1 MRIQN
6 KFIVMSK
13 ALVGKKPQLLNLIFR
28 AGLNAVMGLSFTGT
42 MKSNQESNQ
51 RSRRKTSLKAS
62 LKASLKSSLAPF
74 LGCKPNS
81 CFNVLLS
88 FFKVRFLPRGN
99 FLLKCC
105 FRVRGNNWG
114 LCGLY
119 VLWGI
124 LGLGSLN
131 LNVAWSEDAFKA
143 PKNSYV
149 SVGPDVYSNY
159 YLNGDIGVNGDSYAN
174 GGVDVSN
181 YAANEGS
188 TQNIF
193 RAKASKPLALASTKA
208 PTTSTFNA
216 PSNSPTVTQVD
227 KSGLLKYYQKEGVLG
242 QVSSGELFNPGT
254 NNNEAASLIEAQA
267 TFLALKE
274 EAKNEGILGLGKT
287 QVLSAREIAKQSIEA
302 LTAKEPTS
310 GTNTSSDDSQHPNDS
325 SLPLCTNT
333 SLPLERIYKCQ
344 APLAQSSCT
353 LGRRLF
359 AQALTPIANFSQ
371 GGSFD
376 YKDFETQTPGKG
388 TFRVGDLTP
397 ERGRC
402 KVFTTSRTFI
412 VDSPEAM
419 LGLWLTKLVYKDYVR
434 LSFKV
439 ENVPTGYYEGLLGV
453 SLNQGPKSLSSSA
466 LGQPAFNHEAVLLLE
481 PNGYLPPII
490 PLPKRNGKRVC
501 YGDGLTTQT
510 LKRDIWPEIMAQVPS
525 KFKTTP
531 FMLTIK
537 IEVSVVGKGYAYA
550 DFAFAYDLGQIL
562 KVNDIPTSSLACLE
576 EVATKRELQAT
587 CVSSYATDGT
597 YVGAGPGAF
606 RNPDTSLES
615 AQGQFIKK
623 DQIPLPSELTALDS
637 SLNLLNT
644 IKARPECRLWQMY
657 YDDHELNLNEASLE
671 VQSYVKIAPKN
682 QALEAQVQPSEI
694 HMGQVQASQV
704 QQSQVQGSQVQ
715 TFQSNS
721 IDKAQDLPACAAAWP
736 QNYHCVE
743 IEQEIIEEPV
753 SSFALIDLDAQ
764 TNPNLR
770 ASPSTVP
777 LSTASPSGSLAGAE
791 PQKRLVKTYAC
802 TLKCQSSEAPP
813 IKADEFLVKG
823 ACHVVNKKVT
833 QTQHYL
839 KTQDFPC
846 EEFYDEQT
854 GYSDNC
860 ALYTQN
866 PNCTQIQ
873 STCLDD
879 DSARLSVDHNG
890 TELMTECGL
899 KSVVYRCKEPQILK
913 AGDFKQ
919 EVVCA
924 TPLKDEVP
932 CLGLECV
939 SDELPTITA
948 QERSNRGQALGGI
961 GLMAYM
967 QDDMNCQAGVCQIFT
982 GQDHTCRCGIKG
994 SFDCCSIKTQVT
1006 AQDYIRLSSYI
1017 MTLEAAAALVKHEV
1031 ADFGSWSAIGGGI
1044 GGLISSELDSL
1055 IGAYAK
1061 TGLETVRSS
1070 YLQKLTTKT
1079 ANLVEQL
1086 FGKEM
1091 RDRIF
1096 VEGAAGSAS
1105 SGTTLHPDVLNSA
1118 QGLMQAYVAYKL
1130 AVAAYEIITAC
1141 HTNEYETSMRL
1152 NMNSCL
1158 YLRSECDHKLL
1169 GRCLVRKR
1177 HYCCYNSPLARI
1189 VMAGLKD
1196 QGYAGS
1202 DCRGISVAELQNY
1215 DLGLIDFSEWNN
1227 MVSQSQ
1233 LLPAETSNLDTITGS
1248 GSALNTG
1255 DRADAAIRAQGRV
1268 GELESTFKSSKE

>member
-1 MRIQN
+1 MRR
-6 KFIVMSK
+6 
-13 ALVGKKPQLLNLIFR
+13 ALWGKKPQLLNLNFGAR
-28 AGLNAVMGLSFTGT
+28 LNQVLGVGFTGT

-51 RSRRKTSLKAS
+51 RSSLKTSLKS
-62 LKASLKSSLAPF
+62 RLAPF
-74 LGCKPNS
+74 LACKPNS
-81 CFNVLLS
+81 CFNVPLS
-88 FFKVRFLPRGN
+88 FFKGRFLPRGN

-105 FRVRGNNWG
+105 FGERGSNWG
-114 LCGLY
+114 LCGSC
-119 VLWGI
+119 VLWGV

-143 PKNSYV
+143 P
-149 SVGPDVYSNY
+149 
-159 YLNGDIGVNGDSYAN
+159 
-174 GGVDVSN
+174 
-181 YAANEGS
+181 
-188 TQNIF
+188 
-193 RAKASKPLALASTKA
+193 
-208 PTTSTFNA
+208 TTSTFNA
-216 PSNSPTVTQVD
+216 SSNSLTVTQVD

-242 QVSSGELFNPGT
+242 KVSSGELFNRET
-254 NNNEAASLIEAQA
+254 SNNEAASLVEAQA

-287 QVLSAREIAKQSIEA
+287 EVLSAREIAKQSIEA

-310 GTNTSSDDSQHPNDS
+310 GTNTPSDNSQNPNDS
-325 SLPLCTNT
+325 SLPVCTNT

-344 APLAQSSCT
+344 APIAQRSCN
-353 LGRRLF
+353 LGHRLF

-376 YKDFETQTPGKG
+376 YKDFETKTPGKG
-388 TFRVGDLTP
+388 TFRVGDLTQ

-453 SLNQGPKSLSSSA
+453 SLSQGSKSLSTSA

-490 PLPKRNGKRVC
+490 PLPKRNGKTVC

-576 EVATKRELQAT
+576 EVATKRALQAT

-644 IKARPECRLWQMY
+644 IKARPECRLWQIY
-657 YDDHELNLNEASLE
+657 YDVPELNLNEASLE
-671 VQSYVKIAPKN
+671 YQTYVKTAPKN
-682 QALEAQVQPSEI
+682 QALEAQVQSNEI
-694 HMGQVQASQV
+694 STGQVQASQV
-704 QQSQVQGSQVQ
+704 QS
-715 TFQSNS
+715 FQSNS
-721 IDKAQDLPACAAAWP
+721 IDKAQDLPACVAAWP

-743 IEQEIIEEPV
+743 INQEIIEEPV
-753 SSFALIDLDAQ
+753 SNFALIDLDAQ

-770 ASPSTVP
+770 TSPSTVS
-777 LSTASPSGSLAGAE
+777 LSTASPSGSLAVAE

-802 TLKCQSSEAPP
+802 TLKCQASEAPP
-813 IKADEFLVKG
+813 IKVDEFLVKG
-823 ACHVVNKKVT
+823 ACHVENKKVT

-924 TPLKDEVP
+924 THLKDEVP
-932 CLGLECV
+932 CLGLGCV

-1017 MTLEAAAALVKHEV
+1017 MTLEAAAELVKQEV
-1031 ADFGSWSAIGGGI
+1031 ADFGSWSAIGGGS

-1070 YLQKLTTKT
+1070 YLQKLSTKT
-1079 ANLVEQL
+1079 ANLVEQM

-1096 VEGAAGSAS
+1096 VEGAAGGAT

-1118 QGLMQAYVAYKL
+1118 QGLMQAYLAYKL

-1196 QGYAGS
+1196 QGYAAS
-1202 DCRGISVAELQNY
+1202 DCRGISATELQNY

-1233 LLPAETSNLDTITGS
+1233 LLPAQTSNLDTITGS

-1255 DRADAAIRAQGRV
+1255 ARADAAIRAQGRV
-1268 GELESTFKSSKE
+1268 SELKTTVKSSKE

>member
-6 KFIVMSK
+6 NFIVMRR
-13 ALVGKKPQLLNLIFR
+13 ALWGKKPQLLNLNFGAR
-28 AGLNAVMGLSFTGT
+28 LNQVLGVGFTGT

-51 RSRRKTSLKAS
+51 RSSLKTSLKS
-62 LKASLKSSLAPF
+62 RLAPF
-74 LGCKPNS
+74 LACKPNS
-81 CFNVLLS
+81 CFNVPLS
-88 FFKVRFLPRGN
+88 FFKGRFLPRGN
-99 FLLKCC
+99 FFLKCC
-105 FRVRGNNWG
+105 FGERGSNWG
-114 LCGLY
+114 LCGSC
-119 VLWGI
+119 VLWGV

-143 PKNSYV
+143 P
-149 SVGPDVYSNY
+149 
-159 YLNGDIGVNGDSYAN
+159 
-174 GGVDVSN
+174 
-181 YAANEGS
+181 
-188 TQNIF
+188 
-193 RAKASKPLALASTKA
+193 
-208 PTTSTFNA
+208 TTSTFNA
-216 PSNSPTVTQVD
+216 SSNSLTVTQVD

-242 QVSSGELFNPGT
+242 KVSSGELFNRET
-254 NNNEAASLIEAQA
+254 SNNEAASLVEAQA

-287 QVLSAREIAKQSIEA
+287 EVLSAREIAKQSIEA

-310 GTNTSSDDSQHPNDS
+310 GTNTPSDNSQNPNDS
-325 SLPLCTNT
+325 SLPVCTNT

-344 APLAQSSCT
+344 APIAQRSCN
-353 LGRRLF
+353 LGHRLF

-376 YKDFETQTPGKG
+376 YKDFETKTPGKG
-388 TFRVGDLTP
+388 TFRVGDLTQ

-453 SLNQGPKSLSSSA
+453 SLSQGSKSLSTSA

-490 PLPKRNGKRVC
+490 PLPKRNGKTVC

-576 EVATKRELQAT
+576 EVATKRALQAT

-644 IKARPECRLWQMY
+644 IKARPECRLWQIY
-657 YDDHELNLNEASLE
+657 YDVPELNLNEASLE
-671 VQSYVKIAPKN
+671 YQTYVKTAPKN
-682 QALEAQVQPSEI
+682 QALEAQVQSNEI
-694 HMGQVQASQV
+694 STGQVQASQV
-704 QQSQVQGSQVQ
+704 Q
-715 TFQSNS
+715 TFQSNF

-743 IEQEIIEEPV
+743 INQEIIEEPV
-753 SSFALIDLDAQ
+753 SNFALKDLDAQ

-770 ASPSTVP
+770 TSPSTVS
-777 LSTASPSGSLAGAE
+777 LSTASPSGSLAVAE

-802 TLKCQSSEAPP
+802 TLKCQASEAPP
-813 IKADEFLVKG
+813 IKVDEFLVKG

-924 TPLKDEVP
+924 THLKDEVP
-932 CLGLECV
+932 CLGLGCV

-1017 MTLEAAAALVKHEV
+1017 MTLEAAAALVKQEV
-1031 ADFGSWSAIGGGI
+1031 EDFGSWSAIGGGS

-1096 VEGAAGSAS
+1096 VEGAAGGAT

-1118 QGLMQAYVAYKL
+1118 QGLMQAYLAYKL
-1130 AVAAYEIITAC
+1130 AVAAYEVITAC

-1158 YLRSECDHKLL
+1158 YLRSVCDHKLL

-1189 VMAGLKD
+1189 VMAGLKN
-1196 QGYAGS
+1196 QGYAAS
-1202 DCRGISVAELQNY
+1202 DCRGISATELQNY

-1233 LLPAETSNLDTITGS
+1233 LLPAQTSNLDTITGS

-1255 DRADAAIRAQGRV
+1255 ARADAAIRAQGRV
-1268 GELESTFKSSKE
+1268 SELKTTVKSSKE

>member
-1 MRIQN
+1 MRRP
-6 KFIVMSK
+6 
-13 ALVGKKPQLLNLIFR
+13 LWGKKPQLLNLNFGAR
-28 AGLNAVMGLSFTGT
+28 LNQVLGVGFTGT

-51 RSRRKTSLKAS
+51 RSSLKTSLKS
-62 LKASLKSSLAPF
+62 RLAPF
-74 LGCKPNS
+74 LACKPNS
-81 CFNVLLS
+81 CFNVPLS
-88 FFKVRFLPRGN
+88 FFKGRFLPRGN
-99 FLLKCC
+99 FFLKCC
-105 FRVRGNNWG
+105 FGERGSNWG
-114 LCGLY
+114 LCGSC
-119 VLWGI
+119 VLWGV

-143 PKNSYV
+143 P
-149 SVGPDVYSNY
+149 
-159 YLNGDIGVNGDSYAN
+159 
-174 GGVDVSN
+174 
-181 YAANEGS
+181 
-188 TQNIF
+188 
-193 RAKASKPLALASTKA
+193 
-208 PTTSTFNA
+208 TTSTFNA
-216 PSNSPTVTQVD
+216 SSNSLTVTQVD

-242 QVSSGELFNPGT
+242 KVSSGELFNRET
-254 NNNEAASLIEAQA
+254 SNNEAASLVEAQA

-287 QVLSAREIAKQSIEA
+287 EVLSAREIAKQSIEA

-310 GTNTSSDDSQHPNDS
+310 GTNTPSDNSQNPNDS
-325 SLPLCTNT
+325 SLPVCTNT

-344 APLAQSSCT
+344 APIAQRSCN
-353 LGRRLF
+353 LGHRLF

-376 YKDFETQTPGKG
+376 YKDFETKTPGKG
-388 TFRVGDLTP
+388 TFRVGDLTQ

-453 SLNQGPKSLSSSA
+453 SLSQGSKSLSTSA

-490 PLPKRNGKRVC
+490 PLPKRNGKTVC

-576 EVATKRELQAT
+576 EVATKRALQAT

-644 IKARPECRLWQMY
+644 IKARPECRLWQIY
-657 YDDHELNLNEASLE
+657 YDVPELNLNEASLE
-671 VQSYVKIAPKN
+671 YQTYVKTAPKN
-682 QALEAQVQPSEI
+682 QALEAQVQSNEI
-694 HMGQVQASQV
+694 STGQVQA
-704 QQSQVQGSQVQ
+704 SQVQGSQVQ

-743 IEQEIIEEPV
+743 INQEIIGEPV
-753 SSFALIDLDAQ
+753 SNFALKDLDAQ

-770 ASPSTVP
+770 TSPSTVS
-777 LSTASPSGSLAGAE
+777 LSTASPSGSLAVAE

-813 IKADEFLVKG
+813 IKVDEFLVKG
-823 ACHVVNKKVT
+823 ACHVENKKVS

-839 KTQDFPC
+839 KKQDFPC

-1031 ADFGSWSAIGGGI
+1031 ADFGSWSAIGGGS

-1096 VEGAAGSAS
+1096 VEGAEGSAS
-1105 SGTTLHPDVLNSA
+1105 SSTTLHPDVLNSA

-1202 DCRGISVAELQNY
+1202 DCRGISATELQNY

-1255 DRADAAIRAQGRV
+1255 TRADAAIRAQGRV
-1268 GELESTFKSSKE
+1268 LELETTVKSSKE

>member
-6 KFIVMSK
+6 NFIVMRR
-13 ALVGKKPQLLNLIFR
+13 ALWGKKPQLLNLNFGAR
-28 AGLNAVMGLSFTGT
+28 LNQVLGVGFTGT

-51 RSRRKTSLKAS
+51 RSSLKTSLKS
-62 LKASLKSSLAPF
+62 RLAPF
-74 LGCKPNS
+74 LACKPNS
-81 CFNVLLS
+81 CFNVPLS
-88 FFKVRFLPRGN
+88 FFKGRFLPRGN

-105 FRVRGNNWG
+105 FGERGSNWG
-114 LCGLY
+114 LCGSC
-119 VLWGI
+119 VLWGV

-143 PKNSYV
+143 P
-149 SVGPDVYSNY
+149 
-159 YLNGDIGVNGDSYAN
+159 
-174 GGVDVSN
+174 
-181 YAANEGS
+181 
-188 TQNIF
+188 
-193 RAKASKPLALASTKA
+193 
-208 PTTSTFNA
+208 TTSTFNA
-216 PSNSPTVTQVD
+216 SSNSLTVTQVD

-242 QVSSGELFNPGT
+242 KVSSGELFNRET
-254 NNNEAASLIEAQA
+254 SNNEAASLVEAQA

-287 QVLSAREIAKQSIEA
+287 EVLSAREIAKQSIEA

-310 GTNTSSDDSQHPNDS
+310 GTNTPSDNSQNPNDS
-325 SLPLCTNT
+325 SLPVCTNT

-344 APLAQSSCT
+344 APIAQRSCN
-353 LGRRLF
+353 LGHRLF

-371 GGSFD
+371 GGSID
-376 YKDFETQTPGKG
+376 YKDFETKTPGKG
-388 TFRVGDLTP
+388 TFRVGDLTQ

-419 LGLWLTKLVYKDYVR
+419 LGLWLTKLAYKDYVR

-453 SLNQGPKSLSSSA
+453 SLSQGSKSLSTSA

-490 PLPKRNGKRVC
+490 PLPKRNGKTVC

-576 EVATKRELQAT
+576 EVATKRALQAT

-644 IKARPECRLWQMY
+644 IKARPECRLWQIY
-657 YDDHELNLNEASLE
+657 YDVPELNLNEASLE
-671 VQSYVKIAPKN
+671 YQTYVKTAPKN
-682 QALEAQVQPSEI
+682 QALEAQVQSNEI
-694 HMGQVQASQV
+694 STGQVQA
-704 QQSQVQGSQVQ
+704 SQVQGSQVQ

-743 IEQEIIEEPV
+743 INQEIIEEPV
-753 SSFALIDLDAQ
+753 SNFALKDLDAQ

-770 ASPSTVP
+770 TSPSTVS
-777 LSTASPSGSLAGAE
+777 LSTASPSGSLAVAE

-802 TLKCQSSEAPP
+802 TLKCQASEAPP
-813 IKADEFLVKG
+813 IKVDEFLVKG
-823 ACHVVNKKVT
+823 ACHVENKKVS

-839 KTQDFPC
+839 KKQDFPC

-924 TPLKDEVP
+924 TSLKDEVP

-1031 ADFGSWSAIGGGI
+1031 ADFGSWSAIGGGS

-1086 FGKEM
+1086 GGKEM

-1105 SGTTLHPDVLNSA
+1105 SSTTLHPDVLNSA

-1196 QGYAGS
+1196 QGYAGT

-1255 DRADAAIRAQGRV
+1255 TRADAAIRAQGRV
-1268 GELESTFKSSKE
+1268 LELETTVKSSKE

>member
-1 MRIQN
+1 MRR
-6 KFIVMSK
+6 
-13 ALVGKKPQLLNLIFR
+13 ALWGKKPQLLNLNFGAR
-28 AGLNAVMGLSFTGT
+28 LNQVLGVGFTGT

-51 RSRRKTSLKAS
+51 RSSLKTSLKS
-62 LKASLKSSLAPF
+62 RLAPF
-74 LGCKPNS
+74 LACKPNS
-81 CFNVLLS
+81 CFNVPLS
-88 FFKVRFLPRGN
+88 FFKGRFLPRGN

-105 FRVRGNNWG
+105 FGERGSNWG
-114 LCGLY
+114 LCGSC
-119 VLWGI
+119 VLWGV

-143 PKNSYV
+143 P
-149 SVGPDVYSNY
+149 
-159 YLNGDIGVNGDSYAN
+159 
-174 GGVDVSN
+174 
-181 YAANEGS
+181 
-188 TQNIF
+188 
-193 RAKASKPLALASTKA
+193 
-208 PTTSTFNA
+208 TTSTFNA
-216 PSNSPTVTQVD
+216 SSNSLTVTQVD

-359 AQALTPIANFSQ
+359 SQALTPIANFSQ

-388 TFRVGDLTP
+388 TFRVGDLTQ

-453 SLNQGPKSLSSSA
+453 SLSQGSKSLSSSA

-490 PLPKRNGKRVC
+490 PLPKRNGKTVC

-562 KVNDIPTSSLACLE
+562 KVNDIPTSSLVCLE

-694 HMGQVQASQV
+694 HMGQVQASQVQQSQVQQSQV

-924 TPLKDEVP
+924 THLKDEVP
-932 CLGLECV
+932 CLGLGCV
-939 SDELPTITA
+939 SDELPTITE

-1017 MTLEAAAALVKHEV
+1017 MTLEAAAELVKQEV
-1031 ADFGSWSAIGGGI
+1031 ADFGSWSAIGGGS

-1096 VEGAAGSAS
+1096 LEGAAGGAT

-1130 AVAAYEIITAC
+1130 AVAAYEVITAC

-1158 YLRSECDHKLL
+1158 YLRSVCDHKLL

-1177 HYCCYNSPLARI
+1177 HYCCYNSPLAHI
-1189 VMAGLKD
+1189 VMAGLKN
-1196 QGYAGS
+1196 QGYAAS
-1202 DCRGISVAELQNY
+1202 DCRGISVTELQNY

-1233 LLPAETSNLDTITGS
+1233 LLPAQTSNLDTITGS

-1268 GELESTFKSSKE
+1268 GEL

>member
-6 KFIVMSK
+6 NFIVMRR
-13 ALVGKKPQLLNLIFR
+13 ALWGKKPQLLNLNFGAR
-28 AGLNAVMGLSFTGT
+28 LNQVLGVGFTGT

-51 RSRRKTSLKAS
+51 RSSLKTSLKS
-62 LKASLKSSLAPF
+62 RLAPF
-74 LGCKPNS
+74 LACKPNS
-81 CFNVLLS
+81 CFNVPLS
-88 FFKVRFLPRGN
+88 IFKGRFLPRGN
-99 FLLKCC
+99 FFLKCC
-105 FRVRGNNWG
+105 FGERGSNWG
-114 LCGLY
+114 LCGSC
-119 VLWGI
+119 VLWGV

-143 PKNSYV
+143 P
-149 SVGPDVYSNY
+149 
-159 YLNGDIGVNGDSYAN
+159 
-174 GGVDVSN
+174 
-181 YAANEGS
+181 
-188 TQNIF
+188 
-193 RAKASKPLALASTKA
+193 
-208 PTTSTFNA
+208 TTSTFNA
-216 PSNSPTVTQVD
+216 SSNSLTVTQVD

-242 QVSSGELFNPGT
+242 KVSSGELFNRET
-254 NNNEAASLIEAQA
+254 SNNEAASLVEAQA

-287 QVLSAREIAKQSIEA
+287 EVLSAREIAKQSIEA

-310 GTNTSSDDSQHPNDS
+310 GTNTPSDNSQQPNDS
-325 SLPLCTNT
+325 SLPVCSNT

-344 APLAQSSCT
+344 APIAQRSCN
-353 LGRRLF
+353 LGHRLF

-376 YKDFETQTPGKG
+376 YKDFETKTPGKG
-388 TFRVGDLTP
+388 TFRVGDLTQ

-453 SLNQGPKSLSSSA
+453 SLSQGSKSLSTSA

-490 PLPKRNGKRVC
+490 PLPKRNGKTVC

-537 IEVSVVGKGYAYA
+537 IEDSVVGKGYAYA

-576 EVATKRELQAT
+576 EVATKRALQAT

-615 AQGQFIKK
+615 ARGQFIKK

-644 IKARPECRLWQMY
+644 IKARPECRLWQIY
-657 YDDHELNLNEASLE
+657 YDVPKLNLNEASLE
-671 VQSYVKIAPKN
+671 YQTYVKTAPKN
-682 QALEAQVQPSEI
+682 QALEAQVQSNEI
-694 HMGQVQASQV
+694 STGQV
-704 QQSQVQGSQVQ
+704 QQSQDQGSQVQ
-715 TFQSNS
+715 SFQSNS
-721 IDKAQDLPACAAAWP
+721 TDKAQDLPACAAAWP

-743 IEQEIIEEPV
+743 IKQEIIEEPV
-753 SSFALIDLDAQ
+753 SNFALKDLDAQ

-770 ASPSTVP
+770 TSPSTVP
-777 LSTASPSGSLAGAE
+777 LSTASPSGSLAVAE

-813 IKADEFLVKG
+813 IKVDEFLVKG
-823 ACHVVNKKVT
+823 ACHVENKKVS

-1031 ADFGSWSAIGGGI
+1031 ADFGSWSAIGGGS

-1086 FGKEM
+1086 FGKGM

-1202 DCRGISVAELQNY
+1202 DCRGISATELQNY

-1255 DRADAAIRAQGRV
+1255 TRADAAIRAQGRV
-1268 GELESTFKSSKE
+1268 LELETTVKSSKE

>member
-1 MRIQN
+1 MRR
-6 KFIVMSK
+6 
-13 ALVGKKPQLLNLIFR
+13 ALWGKKPQLLNLNFGAR
-28 AGLNAVMGLSFTGT
+28 LNQVLGVGFTGT

-51 RSRRKTSLKAS
+51 RSSLKTSLKS
-62 LKASLKSSLAPF
+62 RLAPF
-74 LGCKPNS
+74 LACKPNS
-81 CFNVLLS
+81 CFNVPLS
-88 FFKVRFLPRGN
+88 FFKGRFLPRGN
-99 FLLKCC
+99 FFLKCC
-105 FRVRGNNWG
+105 FGERGSNWG
-114 LCGLY
+114 LCGSC
-119 VLWGI
+119 VLWGV

-143 PKNSYV
+143 P
-149 SVGPDVYSNY
+149 
-159 YLNGDIGVNGDSYAN
+159 
-174 GGVDVSN
+174 
-181 YAANEGS
+181 
-188 TQNIF
+188 
-193 RAKASKPLALASTKA
+193 
-208 PTTSTFNA
+208 TTSTFNA
-216 PSNSPTVTQVD
+216 SSNSLTVTQVD

-242 QVSSGELFNPGT
+242 KVSSGELFNRET
-254 NNNEAASLIEAQA
+254 SNNEATSLVEAQA

-287 QVLSAREIAKQSIEA
+287 EVLSAREIAKQSIEA

-310 GTNTSSDDSQHPNDS
+310 GTNTPSDNSQQPNDS
-325 SLPLCTNT
+325 SLPVCTNT

-344 APLAQSSCT
+344 APIAQRSCN
-353 LGRRLF
+353 LGHRLF

-376 YKDFETQTPGKG
+376 YKDFETKTPGKG
-388 TFRVGDLTP
+388 TFRVGDLTQ

-419 LGLWLTKLVYKDYVR
+419 LGLWLTKLAYKDYVR

-453 SLNQGPKSLSSSA
+453 SLSQGSKSLSTSA

-490 PLPKRNGKRVC
+490 PLPKRNGKTVC

-576 EVATKRELQAT
+576 EVATKRALQAT

-644 IKARPECRLWQMY
+644 IKARPECRLWQIY
-657 YDDHELNLNEASLE
+657 YDVPELNLNEASLE
-671 VQSYVKIAPKN
+671 YQTYVKTAPKN
-682 QALEAQVQPSEI
+682 QALEAQVQSNEI
-694 HMGQVQASQV
+694 STGQVQA
-704 QQSQVQGSQVQ
+704 
-715 TFQSNS
+715 FQSNS

-743 IEQEIIEEPV
+743 INQEIIEEPV
-753 SSFALIDLDAQ
+753 SNFALKDLDAQ

-770 ASPSTVP
+770 TSPSTVS
-777 LSTASPSGSLAGAE
+777 LSTASPSGSLAVAE

-802 TLKCQSSEAPP
+802 TLKCQASEAPP
-813 IKADEFLVKG
+813 IKVDEFLVKG
-823 ACHVVNKKVT
+823 ACHVENKKVS

-839 KTQDFPC
+839 KKQDFPC

-1031 ADFGSWSAIGGGI
+1031 TDFGSWSAIGGGS

-1096 VEGAAGSAS
+1096 VEGVAGSAS
-1105 SGTTLHPDVLNSA
+1105 SSTTLHPDVLNSA

-1202 DCRGISVAELQNY
+1202 DCRGISATELQNY

-1255 DRADAAIRAQGRV
+1255 TRADAAIRAQGRV
-1268 GELESTFKSSKE
+1268 LELETTVKSSKE

>member
-6 KFIVMSK
+6 NFIVMRR
-13 ALVGKKPQLLNLIFR
+13 ALWGKKPQLLNLNFGAR
-28 AGLNAVMGLSFTGT
+28 LNQVLGVGFTGT

-51 RSRRKTSLKAS
+51 RSSLKTSLKS
-62 LKASLKSSLAPF
+62 RLAPF
-74 LGCKPNS
+74 LACKPNS
-81 CFNVLLS
+81 CFNVPLS
-88 FFKVRFLPRGN
+88 FFKGRFLPRGN
-99 FLLKCC
+99 FFLKCC
-105 FRVRGNNWG
+105 FGERGSNWG
-114 LCGLY
+114 LCGSC
-119 VLWGI
+119 VLWGV

-143 PKNSYV
+143 P
-149 SVGPDVYSNY
+149 
-159 YLNGDIGVNGDSYAN
+159 
-174 GGVDVSN
+174 
-181 YAANEGS
+181 
-188 TQNIF
+188 
-193 RAKASKPLALASTKA
+193 
-208 PTTSTFNA
+208 TTSTFNA
-216 PSNSPTVTQVD
+216 SSNSLTVTQVD

-242 QVSSGELFNPGT
+242 KVSSGELFNRET
-254 NNNEAASLIEAQA
+254 SNNEAASLVEAQA

-287 QVLSAREIAKQSIEA
+287 EVLSAREIAKQSIEA

-310 GTNTSSDDSQHPNDS
+310 GTNTPSDNSQNPNDS
-325 SLPLCTNT
+325 SLPVCTNT

-344 APLAQSSCT
+344 APIAQRSCN
-353 LGRRLF
+353 LGHRLF

-376 YKDFETQTPGKG
+376 YKDFETKTPGKG
-388 TFRVGDLTP
+388 TFRVGDLTQ

-453 SLNQGPKSLSSSA
+453 SLSQGSKSLSTSA

-490 PLPKRNGKRVC
+490 PLPKRNGKTVC

-576 EVATKRELQAT
+576 EVATKRALQAT

-606 RNPDTSLES
+606 RNSDTSLES

-644 IKARPECRLWQMY
+644 IKARPECRLWQIY
-657 YDDHELNLNEASLE
+657 YDVPELNLNEASLE
-671 VQSYVKIAPKN
+671 YQTYVKTAPKN
-682 QALEAQVQPSEI
+682 QALEAQVQSNEI
-694 HMGQVQASQV
+694 STGQVQA
-704 QQSQVQGSQVQ
+704 SQVQGSQVQ

-743 IEQEIIEEPV
+743 INQEIIEEPV
-753 SSFALIDLDAQ
+753 SNFALKDLDAQ

-770 ASPSTVP
+770 TSPSTVS
-777 LSTASPSGSLAGAE
+777 LSTASPSGSLAVAE

-802 TLKCQSSEAPP
+802 TLKCQASEAPP
-813 IKADEFLVKG
+813 IKVDEFLVKG
-823 ACHVVNKKVT
+823 ACHVENKKVS

-839 KTQDFPC
+839 KKQDFPC

-924 TPLKDEVP
+924 TSLKDEVP

-1031 ADFGSWSAIGGGI
+1031 ADFGSWSAIGGGS

-1105 SGTTLHPDVLNSA
+1105 SSTTLHPDVLNSA

-1202 DCRGISVAELQNY
+1202 DCRGISATELQNY

-1255 DRADAAIRAQGRV
+1255 TRADAAIRAQGRV
-1268 GELESTFKSSKE
+1268 LELETTVKSSKE

>member
-1 MRIQN
+1 MRR
-6 KFIVMSK
+6 
-13 ALVGKKPQLLNLIFR
+13 ALWGKKPQLLNLNFGAR
-28 AGLNAVMGLSFTGT
+28 LNQVLGVGFTGT

-51 RSRRKTSLKAS
+51 RSSLKTSLKS
-62 LKASLKSSLAPF
+62 RLAPF
-74 LGCKPNS
+74 LACKPNS
-81 CFNVLLS
+81 CFNVPLS
-88 FFKVRFLPRGN
+88 IFKGRFLPRGN
-99 FLLKCC
+99 FFLKCC
-105 FRVRGNNWG
+105 FGERGSNWG
-114 LCGLY
+114 LCGSC
-119 VLWGI
+119 VLWGV

-143 PKNSYV
+143 P
-149 SVGPDVYSNY
+149 
-159 YLNGDIGVNGDSYAN
+159 
-174 GGVDVSN
+174 
-181 YAANEGS
+181 
-188 TQNIF
+188 
-193 RAKASKPLALASTKA
+193 
-208 PTTSTFNA
+208 TTSTFNA
-216 PSNSPTVTQVD
+216 SSNSLTVTQVD

-242 QVSSGELFNPGT
+242 KVSSGELFNRET
-254 NNNEAASLIEAQA
+254 SNNEAASLVEAQA

-287 QVLSAREIAKQSIEA
+287 EVLSAREIAKQSIEA

-310 GTNTSSDDSQHPNDS
+310 GTNTPSDNSQQPNDS
-325 SLPLCTNT
+325 SLPVCSNT

-344 APLAQSSCT
+344 APIAQRSCN
-353 LGRRLF
+353 LGHRLF

-376 YKDFETQTPGKG
+376 YKDFETKTPGKG
-388 TFRVGDLTP
+388 TFRVGDLTQ

-453 SLNQGPKSLSSSA
+453 SLSQGSKSLSTSA

-490 PLPKRNGKRVC
+490 PLPKRNGKTVC

-537 IEVSVVGKGYAYA
+537 IEDSVVGKGYAYA

-576 EVATKRELQAT
+576 EVATKRALQAT

-615 AQGQFIKK
+615 ARGQFIKK

-644 IKARPECRLWQMY
+644 IKARPECRLWQIY
-657 YDDHELNLNEASLE
+657 YDVPKLNLNEASLE
-671 VQSYVKIAPKN
+671 YQTYVKTAPKN
-682 QALEAQVQPSEI
+682 QALEAQVQSNEI
-694 HMGQVQASQV
+694 STGQV
-704 QQSQVQGSQVQ
+704 QQSQDQGSQVQ
-715 TFQSNS
+715 SFQSNS
-721 IDKAQDLPACAAAWP
+721 TDKAQDLPACAAAWP

-743 IEQEIIEEPV
+743 IKQEIIEEPV
-753 SSFALIDLDAQ
+753 SNFALKDLDAQ

-770 ASPSTVP
+770 TSPSTVP
-777 LSTASPSGSLAGAE
+777 LSTASPSGSLAVAE

-813 IKADEFLVKG
+813 IKVDEFLVKG
-823 ACHVVNKKVT
+823 ACHVENKKVS

-1031 ADFGSWSAIGGGI
+1031 ADFGSWSAIGGGS

-1086 FGKEM
+1086 FGKGM

-1202 DCRGISVAELQNY
+1202 DCRGISATELQNY

-1255 DRADAAIRAQGRV
+1255 TRADAAIRAQGRV
-1268 GELESTFKSSKE
+1268 LELETTVKSSKE

>member
-1 MRIQN
+1 MRR
-6 KFIVMSK
+6 
-13 ALVGKKPQLLNLIFR
+13 ALWGKKPQLLNLNFGAR
-28 AGLNAVMGLSFTGT
+28 LNQVLGVGFTGT

-51 RSRRKTSLKAS
+51 RSSLKTSLKS
-62 LKASLKSSLAPF
+62 RLAPF
-74 LGCKPNS
+74 LACKPNS
-81 CFNVLLS
+81 CFNVPLS
-88 FFKVRFLPRGN
+88 FFKGRFLPRGN
-99 FLLKCC
+99 FFLKCC
-105 FRVRGNNWG
+105 FGERGSNWG
-114 LCGLY
+114 LCGSC
-119 VLWGI
+119 VLWGV

-143 PKNSYV
+143 P
-149 SVGPDVYSNY
+149 
-159 YLNGDIGVNGDSYAN
+159 
-174 GGVDVSN
+174 
-181 YAANEGS
+181 
-188 TQNIF
+188 
-193 RAKASKPLALASTKA
+193 
-208 PTTSTFNA
+208 TTSTFNA
-216 PSNSPTVTQVD
+216 SSNSLTVTQVD

-242 QVSSGELFNPGT
+242 KVSSGELFNRET
-254 NNNEAASLIEAQA
+254 SNNEAASLVEAQA

-287 QVLSAREIAKQSIEA
+287 EVLSAREIAKQSIEA

-310 GTNTSSDDSQHPNDS
+310 GTNTPSDNSQQPNDS
-325 SLPLCTNT
+325 SLPVCSNT

-344 APLAQSSCT
+344 APIAQRSCN
-353 LGRRLF
+353 LGHRLF

-376 YKDFETQTPGKG
+376 YKDFETKTPGKG
-388 TFRVGDLTP
+388 TFRVGDLTQ

-453 SLNQGPKSLSSSA
+453 SLSQGSKSLSTSA

-490 PLPKRNGKRVC
+490 PLPKRNGKTVC

-576 EVATKRELQAT
+576 EVATKRALQAT

-644 IKARPECRLWQMY
+644 IKARPECRLWQIY
-657 YDDHELNLNEASLE
+657 YDVPELNLNEASLE
-671 VQSYVKIAPKN
+671 YQTYVKTAPKN
-682 QALEAQVQPSEI
+682 QALEAQVQSNEI
-694 HMGQVQASQV
+694 STGQVQA
-704 QQSQVQGSQVQ
+704 SQVQGSQVQ

-743 IEQEIIEEPV
+743 INQEIIEEPV
-753 SSFALIDLDAQ
+753 SNFALKDLDAQ

-770 ASPSTVP
+770 TSPSTVS
-777 LSTASPSGSLAGAE
+777 LSTASPSGSLAVAE

-802 TLKCQSSEAPP
+802 TLKCQASEAPP
-813 IKADEFLVKG
+813 IKVDEFLVKW
-823 ACHVVNKKVT
+823 ACHVENKKVS

-839 KTQDFPC
+839 KKQDFPC

-924 TPLKDEVP
+924 TSLKDEVP

-982 GQDHTCRCGIKG
+982 GQDHTCRCGIKW

-1031 ADFGSWSAIGGGI
+1031 ADFGSWSAIGGGS

-1086 FGKEM
+1086 FGKGM

-1130 AVAAYEIITAC
+1130 AVAAYEVITAC

-1202 DCRGISVAELQNY
+1202 DCRGISATELQNY

-1255 DRADAAIRAQGRV
+1255 TRADAAIRAQGRV
-1268 GELESTFKSSKE
+1268 LELETTVKSSKE

>member
-1 MRIQN
+1 MRR
-6 KFIVMSK
+6 
-13 ALVGKKPQLLNLIFR
+13 ALWGKKPQLLNLNFGAR
-28 AGLNAVMGLSFTGT
+28 LNQVLGVGFTGT

-51 RSRRKTSLKAS
+51 ESNQRSSLKTSLKS
-62 LKASLKSSLAPF
+62 RLAPF

-81 CFNVLLS
+81 CFNVPLS
-88 FFKVRFLPRGN
+88 FFKGRFLPRGN

-105 FRVRGNNWG
+105 FGARGSNWC
-114 LCGLY
+114 LCGSC
-119 VLWGI
+119 VLWGV

-143 PKNSYV
+143 P
-149 SVGPDVYSNY
+149 
-159 YLNGDIGVNGDSYAN
+159 
-174 GGVDVSN
+174 
-181 YAANEGS
+181 
-188 TQNIF
+188 
-193 RAKASKPLALASTKA
+193 
-208 PTTSTFNA
+208 TTSTFNA
-216 PSNSPTVTQVD
+216 SSNSLTVTQVD

-242 QVSSGELFNPGT
+242 KVSSGELFNRET
-254 NNNEAASLIEAQA
+254 SNNEAASLVEAQA

-325 SLPLCTNT
+325 SLPVCTNT

-344 APLAQSSCT
+344 APIAQRSCN
-353 LGRRLF
+353 LGHRLF

-376 YKDFETQTPGKG
+376 YKDFETKTPGKG
-388 TFRVGDLTP
+388 TFRVGDLTQ

-453 SLNQGPKSLSSSA
+453 SLSQGSKSLSTSA

-490 PLPKRNGKRVC
+490 PLPKRNGKTVC

-576 EVATKRELQAT
+576 EVATKRALQAT

-644 IKARPECRLWQMY
+644 IKARPECRLWQIY
-657 YDDHELNLNEASLE
+657 YDVPELNLNEASLE
-671 VQSYVKIAPKN
+671 YQTYVKTAPKN
-682 QALEAQVQPSEI
+682 QALEAQVQSNEI
-694 HMGQVQASQV
+694 STGQV
-704 QQSQVQGSQVQ
+704 QQSQDQGSQVQ
-715 TFQSNS
+715 SFQSNS
-721 IDKAQDLPACAAAWP
+721 TDKAQDLPACAAAWP

-802 TLKCQSSEAPP
+802 TLKCQASEAPP

-873 STCLDD
+873 SSCLDD

-1017 MTLEAAAALVKHEV
+1017 MTLEAAAELVKQEV

-1130 AVAAYEIITAC
+1130 AVAAYEVITAC

-1202 DCRGISVAELQNY
+1202 DCGGISVAELQNY

-1233 LLPAETSNLDTITGS
+1233 LLPAQTSNLDTITGS

-1255 DRADAAIRAQGRV
+1255 TRADAAIRAQGRV
-1268 GELESTFKSSKE
+1268 FELETTVKSSKE

>member
-1 MRIQN
+1 MRR
-6 KFIVMSK
+6 
-13 ALVGKKPQLLNLIFR
+13 ALWGKKPQLLNLNFGAR
-28 AGLNAVMGLSFTGT
+28 LNQVLGVGFTGT

-51 RSRRKTSLKAS
+51 RSSLKTSLKS
-62 LKASLKSSLAPF
+62 RLAPF
-74 LGCKPNS
+74 LACKPNS
-81 CFNVLLS
+81 CFNVPLS
-88 FFKVRFLPRGN
+88 FFKGRFLPRGN

-105 FRVRGNNWG
+105 FGERGSNWG
-114 LCGLY
+114 LCGSC
-119 VLWGI
+119 VLWGV

-143 PKNSYV
+143 P
-149 SVGPDVYSNY
+149 
-159 YLNGDIGVNGDSYAN
+159 
-174 GGVDVSN
+174 
-181 YAANEGS
+181 
-188 TQNIF
+188 
-193 RAKASKPLALASTKA
+193 
-208 PTTSTFNA
+208 TTSTFNA
-216 PSNSPTVTQVD
+216 SSNSLTVTQVD

-242 QVSSGELFNPGT
+242 KVSSGELFNRET
-254 NNNEAASLIEAQA
+254 SNNEAASLVEAQA

-287 QVLSAREIAKQSIEA
+287 EVLSAREIAKQSIEA

-310 GTNTSSDDSQHPNDS
+310 GTNTPSDNSQNPNDS
-325 SLPLCTNT
+325 SLPVCTNT

-344 APLAQSSCT
+344 APIAQRSCN
-353 LGRRLF
+353 LGHRLF

-376 YKDFETQTPGKG
+376 YKDFETKTPGKG
-388 TFRVGDLTP
+388 TFRVGDLTQ

-453 SLNQGPKSLSSSA
+453 SLSQCSKSLSTSA

-490 PLPKRNGKRVC
+490 PLPKRNGKTVC

-550 DFAFAYDLGQIL
+550 DFSFAYDLGQIL

-576 EVATKRELQAT
+576 EVATKRALQAT

-615 AQGQFIKK
+615 ARGQFIKK

-644 IKARPECRLWQMY
+644 IKARPECRLWQIY
-657 YDDHELNLNEASLE
+657 YDVPKLNLNEASLE
-671 VQSYVKIAPKN
+671 YQTYVKTAPKN
-682 QALEAQVQPSEI
+682 QALEAQVQSNEI
-694 HMGQVQASQV
+694 STGQVQASQV
-704 QQSQVQGSQVQ
+704 QS
-715 TFQSNS
+715 FQSNS
-721 IDKAQDLPACAAAWP
+721 IDKAQDLPACVAAWP

-743 IEQEIIEEPV
+743 INQEIIEEPV
-753 SSFALIDLDAQ
+753 SNFALIDLDAQ

-770 ASPSTVP
+770 TSPSTVS
-777 LSTASPSGSLAGAE
+777 LSTASPSGSLAVAE

-802 TLKCQSSEAPP
+802 TLKCQASEAPP
-813 IKADEFLVKG
+813 IKVDEFLVKG
-823 ACHVVNKKVT
+823 ACHVENKKVT

-924 TPLKDEVP
+924 THLKDEVP
-932 CLGLECV
+932 CLGLGCV

-1017 MTLEAAAALVKHEV
+1017 MTLEAAAELVKQEV
-1031 ADFGSWSAIGGGI
+1031 ADFGSWSAIGGGS

-1070 YLQKLTTKT
+1070 YLQKLSTKT
-1079 ANLVEQL
+1079 ANLVEQM

-1096 VEGAAGSAS
+1096 VEGAAGGAT

-1118 QGLMQAYVAYKL
+1118 QGLMQAYLAYKL

-1196 QGYAGS
+1196 QGYAAS
-1202 DCRGISVAELQNY
+1202 DCRGISATELQNY

-1233 LLPAETSNLDTITGS
+1233 LLPAQTSNLDTITGS

-1255 DRADAAIRAQGRV
+1255 ARADAAIRAQGRV
-1268 GELESTFKSSKE
+1268 SELKTTVKSSKE

>member
-6 KFIVMSK
+6 NYIVMRR
-13 ALVGKKPQLLNLIFR
+13 ALWGKKPQLLNLNFGAR
-28 AGLNAVMGLSFTGT
+28 LNQVLGVGFTGT

-51 RSRRKTSLKAS
+51 RSSLKTSLKS
-62 LKASLKSSLAPF
+62 RPAPI
-74 LGCKPNS
+74 LGCKSNS
-81 CFNVLLS
+81 CFNVPLS
-88 FFKVRFLPRGN
+88 FFKGRFLPRGN

-105 FRVRGNNWG
+105 FGERGSNWC
-114 LCGLY
+114 LCGSC
-119 VLWGI
+119 VLWGV
-124 LGLGSLN
+124 LGLGILN

-143 PKNSYV
+143 P
-149 SVGPDVYSNY
+149 
-159 YLNGDIGVNGDSYAN
+159 A
-174 GGVDVSN
+174 
-181 YAANEGS
+181 
-188 TQNIF
+188 
-193 RAKASKPLALASTKA
+193 
-208 PTTSTFNA
+208 TSTFNA
-216 PSNSPTVTQVD
+216 SSNSLTVTQVD

-242 QVSSGELFNPGT
+242 KVSSGELFNRET
-254 NNNEAASLIEAQA
+254 SNNEAVSLVEAQA

-287 QVLSAREIAKQSIEA
+287 EVLSAREIAKQSIEA

-310 GTNTSSDDSQHPNDS
+310 GTNTPSDNSQQPNDS
-325 SLPLCTNT
+325 SLPVCSNT

-344 APLAQSSCT
+344 APIAQRSCN
-353 LGRRLF
+353 LGHRLF

-376 YKDFETQTPGKG
+376 YKDFETKTPGKG
-388 TFRVGDLTP
+388 TFRVGDLTQ

-453 SLNQGPKSLSSSA
+453 SLSQGSKSLSTSA

-510 LKRDIWPEIMAQVPS
+510 LKRNIWPEIMAQVPS

-576 EVATKRELQAT
+576 EVATKRALQAT

-623 DQIPLPSELTALDS
+623 AQIPLPSELSALDS
-637 SLNLLNT
+637 SFNLLNT
-644 IKARPECRLWQMY
+644 IKARPECRLWQIY
-657 YDDHELNLNEASLE
+657 YDVPELNLNEASLE
-671 VQSYVKIAPKN
+671 YQTYVKTAPKN
-682 QALEAQVQPSEI
+682 HALEAQVQSNEI
-694 HMGQVQASQV
+694 STGQVQASQV
-704 QQSQVQGSQVQ
+704 QS
-715 TFQSNS
+715 FQSNS
-721 IDKAQDLPACAAAWP
+721 IDKAQDLPACVAAWP

-743 IEQEIIEEPV
+743 INQEIIEEPV
-753 SSFALIDLDAQ
+753 SNFALKDLDAQ

-770 ASPSTVP
+770 TSPSTVS

-802 TLKCQSSEAPP
+802 TLKCQASEAPP
-813 IKADEFLVKG
+813 IKVDEFLVKG
-823 ACHVVNKKVT
+823 ACHVENKKVT

-846 EEFYDEQT
+846 EEFYDKQT

-924 TPLKDEVP
+924 THLKDEVP
-932 CLGLECV
+932 CLGLGCV
-939 SDELPTITA
+939 SDELPTITE

-1017 MTLEAAAALVKHEV
+1017 MTLEAAAALVKQEV
-1031 ADFGSWSAIGGGI
+1031 ADFGSWSAIGGGS

-1096 VEGAAGSAS
+1096 LEGAAGGAT

-1118 QGLMQAYVAYKL
+1118 QGLMQAYLAYKL
-1130 AVAAYEIITAC
+1130 AVAAYEVITAC

-1158 YLRSECDHKLL
+1158 YLRSVCDHKLL

-1189 VMAGLKD
+1189 VMAGLKN
-1196 QGYAGS
+1196 QGYAAS
-1202 DCRGISVAELQNY
+1202 DCRGISATELQNY

-1255 DRADAAIRAQGRV
+1255 ARADAAIRAQGRV
-1268 GELESTFKSSKE
+1268 LELKTTVKSSKE

>member
-6 KFIVMSK
+6 NFIVMRR
-13 ALVGKKPQLLNLIFR
+13 ALWGKKPQLLNLNFGAR
-28 AGLNAVMGLSFTGT
+28 LNQVLGVGFTGT

-51 RSRRKTSLKAS
+51 RSSLKTSLKS
-62 LKASLKSSLAPF
+62 RLAPF
-74 LGCKPNS
+74 LACKPNS
-81 CFNVLLS
+81 CFNVPLS
-88 FFKVRFLPRGN
+88 FFKGRFLPRGN

-105 FRVRGNNWG
+105 FGERGSNWG
-114 LCGLY
+114 LCGSC
-119 VLWGI
+119 VLWGV

-143 PKNSYV
+143 P
-149 SVGPDVYSNY
+149 
-159 YLNGDIGVNGDSYAN
+159 
-174 GGVDVSN
+174 
-181 YAANEGS
+181 
-188 TQNIF
+188 
-193 RAKASKPLALASTKA
+193 
-208 PTTSTFNA
+208 TTSTFNA
-216 PSNSPTVTQVD
+216 SSNSLTVTQVD

-242 QVSSGELFNPGT
+242 KVSSGELFNRET
-254 NNNEAASLIEAQA
+254 SNNEAASLVEAQA

-287 QVLSAREIAKQSIEA
+287 EVLSAREIAKQSIEA

-310 GTNTSSDDSQHPNDS
+310 GTNTPSDNSQNPNDS
-325 SLPLCTNT
+325 SLPVCTNT

-344 APLAQSSCT
+344 APIAQRSCN
-353 LGRRLF
+353 LGHRLF

-376 YKDFETQTPGKG
+376 YKDFETKTPGKG
-388 TFRVGDLTP
+388 TFRVGDLTQ

-453 SLNQGPKSLSSSA
+453 SLSQGSKSLSTSA

-490 PLPKRNGKRVC
+490 PLPKRNGKTVC

-576 EVATKRELQAT
+576 EVATKRVLQAT

-644 IKARPECRLWQMY
+644 IKARPECRLWQIY
-657 YDDHELNLNEASLE
+657 YDVPELNLNEASLE
-671 VQSYVKIAPKN
+671 YQTYVKTAPKN
-682 QALEAQVQPSEI
+682 QALEAQVQSNEI
-694 HMGQVQASQV
+694 STGQVQASQV
-704 QQSQVQGSQVQ
+704 QGSQVQ
-715 TFQSNS
+715 SFQSNS
-721 IDKAQDLPACAAAWP
+721 TDKAQDLPACAAAWP

-743 IEQEIIEEPV
+743 IKQEIIEEPV
-753 SSFALIDLDAQ
+753 SNFALKDLDAQ

-770 ASPSTVP
+770 TSPSTVP
-777 LSTASPSGSLAGAE
+777 LSTASPSGSLAVAE

-813 IKADEFLVKG
+813 IKVDEFLVKG
-823 ACHVVNKKVT
+823 ACHVENKKVS

-839 KTQDFPC
+839 KKQDFPC

-924 TPLKDEVP
+924 THLKDEVP
-932 CLGLECV
+932 CLGLGCV
-939 SDELPTITA
+939 SDELPTITE

-1017 MTLEAAAALVKHEV
+1017 MTLEAAAELVKQEV
-1031 ADFGSWSAIGGGI
+1031 ADFGSWSAIGGGS

-1096 VEGAAGSAS
+1096 LEGAAGGAT

-1130 AVAAYEIITAC
+1130 AVAAYEVITAC

-1158 YLRSECDHKLL
+1158 YLRSVCDHKLL

-1202 DCRGISVAELQNY
+1202 DCGGISVAELQNY

-1233 LLPAETSNLDTITGS
+1233 LLPAQTSNLDTITGS

-1268 GELESTFKSSKE
+1268 GELETTFKSSKE

>member
-208 PTTSTFNA
+208 PTTSTFNS

-325 SLPLCTNT
+325 SLPICTNT

-376 YKDFETQTPGKG
+376 YKDFETQTLGKG

-419 LGLWLTKLVYKDYVR
+419 LGLWLTKLAYKDYVR

-490 PLPKRNGKRVC
+490 PLPKRNGKTVC

-644 IKARPECRLWQMY
+644 IKARPECRLWQIY
-657 YDDHELNLNEASLE
+657 YDVPELNLNEASLE
-671 VQSYVKIAPKN
+671 YQTYVKTAPKN
-682 QALEAQVQPSEI
+682 QALEAQVQSNEI
-694 HMGQVQASQV
+694 STGQVQA
-704 QQSQVQGSQVQ
+704 SQVQGSQVQ

-743 IEQEIIEEPV
+743 INQEIIEEPV
-753 SSFALIDLDAQ
+753 SNFALKDLDAQ

-770 ASPSTVP
+770 TSPSTVP
-777 LSTASPSGSLAGAE
+777 LSTASPSGSLAVAE

-802 TLKCQSSEAPP
+802 TLKCQATEAPP
-813 IKADEFLVKG
+813 IKVDEFLVKG
-823 ACHVVNKKVT
+823 ACHVENKKVS

>member
-6 KFIVMSK
+6 NFIVMRR
-13 ALVGKKPQLLNLIFR
+13 ALWGKKPQLLNLNFGAR
-28 AGLNAVMGLSFTGT
+28 LNQVLGVGFTGT

-51 RSRRKTSLKAS
+51 RSSLKTSLKS
-62 LKASLKSSLAPF
+62 RLAPF
-74 LGCKPNS
+74 LACKPNS
-81 CFNVLLS
+81 CFNVPLS
-88 FFKVRFLPRGN
+88 FFKGRFLPRGN

-105 FRVRGNNWG
+105 FGARGSNWC
-114 LCGLY
+114 LCGSC
-119 VLWGI
+119 VLWGV

-143 PKNSYV
+143 P
-149 SVGPDVYSNY
+149 
-159 YLNGDIGVNGDSYAN
+159 
-174 GGVDVSN
+174 
-181 YAANEGS
+181 
-188 TQNIF
+188 
-193 RAKASKPLALASTKA
+193 
-208 PTTSTFNA
+208 TTSTFNA
-216 PSNSPTVTQVD
+216 SSNSLTVTQVD

-242 QVSSGELFNPGT
+242 KVSSGELFNRET
-254 NNNEAASLIEAQA
+254 SNNEAASLVEAQA

-287 QVLSAREIAKQSIEA
+287 EVLSAREIAKQSIEA

-310 GTNTSSDDSQHPNDS
+310 GTNTPSDNSQNPNDS
-325 SLPLCTNT
+325 SLPVCTNT

-344 APLAQSSCT
+344 APIAQRSCN
-353 LGRRLF
+353 LGHRLF

-376 YKDFETQTPGKG
+376 YKDFETKTPGKG
-388 TFRVGDLTP
+388 TFRVGDLTQ

-402 KVFTTSRTFI
+402 KIFTTSRTFI

-453 SLNQGPKSLSSSA
+453 SLSQGSKSLSTSA

-490 PLPKRNGKRVC
+490 LLPKRNGKTVC

-576 EVATKRELQAT
+576 EVATKRALQAT

-623 DQIPLPSELTALDS
+623 AQIPLPSELSALDS
-637 SLNLLNT
+637 SFNLLNT
-644 IKARPECRLWQMY
+644 IKARPECRLWQIY
-657 YDDHELNLNEASLE
+657 YDVPELNLNEASLE
-671 VQSYVKIAPKN
+671 YQTYVKTAPKN
-682 QALEAQVQPSEI
+682 HALEAQVQSNEI
-694 HMGQVQASQV
+694 STGQVQASQV
-704 QQSQVQGSQVQ
+704 QS
-715 TFQSNS
+715 FQSNS
-721 IDKAQDLPACAAAWP
+721 IDKAQDLPACVAAWP

-743 IEQEIIEEPV
+743 INQEIIEEPV
-753 SSFALIDLDAQ
+753 SNFALKDLDAQ

-770 ASPSTVP
+770 TSPSTVP
-777 LSTASPSGSLAGAE
+777 LSTESPSGSLAVVE

-802 TLKCQSSEAPP
+802 TLKCQASEAPP

-823 ACHVVNKKVT
+823 ACHVENKKVS

-1017 MTLEAAAALVKHEV
+1017 MTLEAAATLVKHEV
-1031 ADFGSWSAIGGGI
+1031 ADFGSWSAIGGGS

-1086 FGKEM
+1086 FGKGM

-1255 DRADAAIRAQGRV
+1255 TRADAAIRAQGRV
-1268 GELESTFKSSKE
+1268 LELETTVKSSKE

>member
-6 KFIVMSK
+6 NFIVMRR
-13 ALVGKKPQLLNLIFR
+13 ALWGKKPQLLNLNFGAR
-28 AGLNAVMGLSFTGT
+28 LNQVLGVGFTGT

-51 RSRRKTSLKAS
+51 RSSLKTSLKS
-62 LKASLKSSLAPF
+62 RLAPF
-74 LGCKPNS
+74 LACKPNS
-81 CFNVLLS
+81 CFNVPLS
-88 FFKVRFLPRGN
+88 FFKGRFLPRGN
-99 FLLKCC
+99 FFLKCC
-105 FRVRGNNWG
+105 FGERGSNWG
-114 LCGLY
+114 LCGSC
-119 VLWGI
+119 VLWGV

-143 PKNSYV
+143 P
-149 SVGPDVYSNY
+149 
-159 YLNGDIGVNGDSYAN
+159 
-174 GGVDVSN
+174 
-181 YAANEGS
+181 
-188 TQNIF
+188 
-193 RAKASKPLALASTKA
+193 
-208 PTTSTFNA
+208 TTSTFNA
-216 PSNSPTVTQVD
+216 SSNSLTVTQVD

-242 QVSSGELFNPGT
+242 KVSSGELFNRET
-254 NNNEAASLIEAQA
+254 SNNEAASLVEAQA

-287 QVLSAREIAKQSIEA
+287 EVLSAREIAKQSIEA

-310 GTNTSSDDSQHPNDS
+310 GTNTPSDNSQQPNDS
-325 SLPLCTNT
+325 SLPVCSNT

-344 APLAQSSCT
+344 APIAQRSCN
-353 LGRRLF
+353 LGHRLF

-371 GGSFD
+371 GESFD
-376 YKDFETQTPGKG
+376 YKDFETKTPGKG
-388 TFRVGDLTP
+388 TFRVGDLTQ

-453 SLNQGPKSLSSSA
+453 SLSQGSKSLSTSA

-490 PLPKRNGKRVC
+490 PLPKRNGKTVC

-576 EVATKRELQAT
+576 EVATKRALQAT

-597 YVGAGPGAF
+597 YVSAGPGAF
-606 RNPDTSLES
+606 RNPDTSLEPD
-615 AQGQFIKK
+615 QGQFIKK
-623 DQIPLPSELTALDS
+623 DQIPLPCELTALDG

-671 VQSYVKIAPKN
+671 DQSYVKIAPKN

-694 HMGQVQASQV
+694 HMGQVQA
-704 QQSQVQGSQVQ
+704 SQVQGSQVQ

-743 IEQEIIEEPV
+743 INQEIIEEPV
-753 SSFALIDLDAQ
+753 SNFALKDLDAQ

-770 ASPSTVP
+770 TSPSTVS
-777 LSTASPSGSLAGAE
+777 LSTASPSGSLAVAE

-802 TLKCQSSEAPP
+802 TLKCQASEAPP
-813 IKADEFLVKG
+813 IKVDEFLVKG
-823 ACHVVNKKVT
+823 ACHVENKKVT

-924 TPLKDEVP
+924 TSLKDEVP
-932 CLGLECV
+932 CLGLGCV
-939 SDELPTITA
+939 SDELPTITE

-1017 MTLEAAAALVKHEV
+1017 MTLEEAAALVKQEV
-1031 ADFGSWSAIGGGI
+1031 ADFGSWSAIGGGS

-1096 VEGAAGSAS
+1096 LEGAAGGAT

-1118 QGLMQAYVAYKL
+1118 QGLMQAYLAYKL
-1130 AVAAYEIITAC
+1130 AVAAYEVITAC

-1158 YLRSECDHKLL
+1158 YLRSVCDHKLL

-1189 VMAGLKD
+1189 VMAGLKN
-1196 QGYAGS
+1196 QGYAAS
-1202 DCRGISVAELQNY
+1202 DCRGISATELQNY

-1255 DRADAAIRAQGRV
+1255 ARADAAIRAQGRV
-1268 GELESTFKSSKE
+1268 SELKTTVKSSKE

>member
-6 KFIVMSK
+6 NFIVMRR
-13 ALVGKKPQLLNLIFR
+13 ALWGKKPQLLNLNFGAR
-28 AGLNAVMGLSFTGT
+28 LNQVLGVGFTGT

-51 RSRRKTSLKAS
+51 RSSLKTSLKS
-62 LKASLKSSLAPF
+62 RLAPF
-74 LGCKPNS
+74 LACKPNS
-81 CFNVLLS
+81 CFNVPLS
-88 FFKVRFLPRGN
+88 FFKGRFLPRGN

-105 FRVRGNNWG
+105 FGERGSNWG
-114 LCGLY
+114 LCGSC
-119 VLWGI
+119 VLWGV

-143 PKNSYV
+143 P
-149 SVGPDVYSNY
+149 
-159 YLNGDIGVNGDSYAN
+159 
-174 GGVDVSN
+174 
-181 YAANEGS
+181 
-188 TQNIF
+188 
-193 RAKASKPLALASTKA
+193 
-208 PTTSTFNA
+208 TTSTFNA
-216 PSNSPTVTQVD
+216 SSNSLTVTQVD

-242 QVSSGELFNPGT
+242 KVSSGELFNRET
-254 NNNEAASLIEAQA
+254 SNNEAASLVEAQA

-287 QVLSAREIAKQSIEA
+287 EVLSAREIAKQSIEA

-310 GTNTSSDDSQHPNDS
+310 GTNTPSDNSQNPNDS
-325 SLPLCTNT
+325 SLPVCTNT

-344 APLAQSSCT
+344 APIAQRSCN
-353 LGRRLF
+353 LGHRLF

-376 YKDFETQTPGKG
+376 YKDFETKTPGKG
-388 TFRVGDLTP
+388 TFRVGDLTQ

-453 SLNQGPKSLSSSA
+453 SLSQGSKSLSTSA

-490 PLPKRNGKRVC
+490 PLPKRNGKTVC

-576 EVATKRELQAT
+576 EVATKRALQAT

-644 IKARPECRLWQMY
+644 IKARPECRLWQIY
-657 YDDHELNLNEASLE
+657 YDVPELNLNEASLE
-671 VQSYVKIAPKN
+671 YQTYVKTAPKN
-682 QALEAQVQPSEI
+682 QALEAQVQSNEI
-694 HMGQVQASQV
+694 STGQVQA
-704 QQSQVQGSQVQ
+704 SQVQGSQVQ

-743 IEQEIIEEPV
+743 INQEIIEEPV
-753 SSFALIDLDAQ
+753 SNFALKDLDAQ

-770 ASPSTVP
+770 TSPSTVS
-777 LSTASPSGSLAGAE
+777 LSTASPSGSLAVAE

-802 TLKCQSSEAPP
+802 TLKCQASEAPP
-813 IKADEFLVKG
+813 IKVDEFLVKG
-823 ACHVVNKKVT
+823 ACHVENKKVS

-879 DSARLSVDHNG
+879 DSVRLSVDHNG

-1031 ADFGSWSAIGGGI
+1031 ADFGSWSAIGGGS

-1096 VEGAAGSAS
+1096 VEGAASSAS
-1105 SGTTLHPDVLNSA
+1105 SSTTLHPDVLNSA

-1202 DCRGISVAELQNY
+1202 DCRGISATELQNY

-1255 DRADAAIRAQGRV
+1255 TRADAAIRAQGRV
-1268 GELESTFKSSKE
+1268 LELETTVKSSKE

>member
-325 SLPLCTNT
+325 SLPICTNT

-490 PLPKRNGKRVC
+490 PLPKRNGKTVC

-576 EVATKRELQAT
+576 EVATKRALQAT

-623 DQIPLPSELTALDS
+623 DQIPLPSELSALDS

-644 IKARPECRLWQMY
+644 IKARPECRLWQIY
-657 YDDHELNLNEASLE
+657 YDVPELNLNEASLE
-671 VQSYVKIAPKN
+671 YQTYVKTAPKN
-682 QALEAQVQPSEI
+682 QVLEAQVQSNEI
-694 HMGQVQASQV
+694 STGQV
-704 QQSQVQGSQVQ
+704 QQSQDQGSQVQ

-802 TLKCQSSEAPP
+802 TLKCQATEAPP
-813 IKADEFLVKG
+813 IKVDEFLVKG

-873 STCLDD
+873 SSCLDD

-1017 MTLEAAAALVKHEV
+1017 MTLEAAAELVKQEV
-1031 ADFGSWSAIGGGI
+1031 ADFGSWSAIGGGS

-1086 FGKEM
+1086 FGKGM

>member
-1 MRIQN
+1 MRR
-6 KFIVMSK
+6 
-13 ALVGKKPQLLNLIFR
+13 ALWGKKPQLLNLNFGAR
-28 AGLNAVMGLSFTGT
+28 LNQVLGVGFTGT

-51 RSRRKTSLKAS
+51 ESNQRSSLKTSLKS
-62 LKASLKSSLAPF
+62 RLAPF

-81 CFNVLLS
+81 CFNVPLS
-88 FFKVRFLPRGN
+88 FFKGRFLPRGN
-99 FLLKCC
+99 FFLKCC
-105 FRVRGNNWG
+105 FGARGSNWC
-114 LCGLY
+114 LCGSC
-119 VLWGI
+119 VLWGV

-143 PKNSYV
+143 P
-149 SVGPDVYSNY
+149 
-159 YLNGDIGVNGDSYAN
+159 
-174 GGVDVSN
+174 
-181 YAANEGS
+181 
-188 TQNIF
+188 
-193 RAKASKPLALASTKA
+193 
-208 PTTSTFNA
+208 TTSTFNA
-216 PSNSPTVTQVD
+216 SSNSLTVTQVD

-242 QVSSGELFNPGT
+242 KVSSGELFNPET
-254 NNNEAASLIEAQA
+254 SNNEAASLVEAQA

-287 QVLSAREIAKQSIEA
+287 EVLSAREIAKQSIEA

-310 GTNTSSDDSQHPNDS
+310 GTNTPSDNSQNPNDS
-325 SLPLCTNT
+325 SLSVCTNT

-344 APLAQSSCT
+344 APIAQRSCN
-353 LGRRLF
+353 LGHRLF

-376 YKDFETQTPGKG
+376 YKDFETKTPGKG
-388 TFRVGDLTP
+388 TFRVGDLTK

-419 LGLWLTKLVYKDYVR
+419 LGLWLTKLAYKDYVR

-453 SLNQGPKSLSSSA
+453 SLSQGSKSLSSSA

-490 PLPKRNGKRVC
+490 PLPKRNGKTVC

-510 LKRDIWPEIMAQVPS
+510 LKRNIWPEIMAQVPS

-576 EVATKRELQAT
+576 EVATKRALQAT

-623 DQIPLPSELTALDS
+623 DQIPLPSELSALDS

-644 IKARPECRLWQMY
+644 IKARPECRLWQIY
-657 YDDHELNLNEASLE
+657 YDVPELNLNEASLE
-671 VQSYVKIAPKN
+671 YQTYVKTAPKN
-682 QALEAQVQPSEI
+682 QVLEAQVQSNEI
-694 HMGQVQASQV
+694 STGQV
-704 QQSQVQGSQVQ
+704 QQSQDQGSQVQ

-1070 YLQKLTTKT
+1070 YLQKLSTKT

-1130 AVAAYEIITAC
+1130 AVAAYEVITAC

-1202 DCRGISVAELQNY
+1202 DCGGISVAELQNY

-1255 DRADAAIRAQGRV
+1255 TRADAAIRAQGRV
-1268 GELESTFKSSKE
+1268 LELETTVKSSKE

>member
-6 KFIVMSK
+6 NFIVMRR
-13 ALVGKKPQLLNLIFR
+13 ALWGKKPQLLNLNFGAR
-28 AGLNAVMGLSFTGT
+28 LNQVLGVGFTGT

-51 RSRRKTSLKAS
+51 RSSLKTSLKS
-62 LKASLKSSLAPF
+62 RLAPF
-74 LGCKPNS
+74 LACKPNS
-81 CFNVLLS
+81 CFNVPLS
-88 FFKVRFLPRGN
+88 FFKGRFLPRGN

-105 FRVRGNNWG
+105 FGARGSNWC
-114 LCGLY
+114 LCGSC
-119 VLWGI
+119 VLWGV

-143 PKNSYV
+143 P
-149 SVGPDVYSNY
+149 
-159 YLNGDIGVNGDSYAN
+159 
-174 GGVDVSN
+174 
-181 YAANEGS
+181 
-188 TQNIF
+188 
-193 RAKASKPLALASTKA
+193 
-208 PTTSTFNA
+208 TTSTFNA
-216 PSNSPTVTQVD
+216 SSNSLTVTQVD

-242 QVSSGELFNPGT
+242 KVSSGELFNRET
-254 NNNEAASLIEAQA
+254 SNNEAASLVEAQA

-287 QVLSAREIAKQSIEA
+287 EVLSAREIAKQSIEA

-310 GTNTSSDDSQHPNDS
+310 GTNTPSDNSQNPNDS
-325 SLPLCTNT
+325 SLPVCTNT

-344 APLAQSSCT
+344 APIAQRSCN
-353 LGRRLF
+353 LGHRLF

-376 YKDFETQTPGKG
+376 YKDFETKTPGKG
-388 TFRVGDLTP
+388 TFRVGDLTQ

-453 SLNQGPKSLSSSA
+453 SLSQGSKSLSTSA

-490 PLPKRNGKRVC
+490 PLPKRNGKTVC

-576 EVATKRELQAT
+576 EVATKRALQAT

-623 DQIPLPSELTALDS
+623 AQIPLPSELSALDS
-637 SLNLLNT
+637 SFNLLNT
-644 IKARPECRLWQMY
+644 IKARPECRLWQIY
-657 YDDHELNLNEASLE
+657 YDVPELNLNEASLE
-671 VQSYVKIAPKN
+671 YQTYVKTAPKN
-682 QALEAQVQPSEI
+682 HALEAQVQSNEI
-694 HMGQVQASQV
+694 STGQVQASQV
-704 QQSQVQGSQVQ
+704 QS
-715 TFQSNS
+715 FQSNS
-721 IDKAQDLPACAAAWP
+721 IDKAQDLPACVAAWP

-743 IEQEIIEEPV
+743 INQEIIEEPV
-753 SSFALIDLDAQ
+753 SNFALKDLDAQ

-770 ASPSTVP
+770 TSPSTVP

-1130 AVAAYEIITAC
+1130 AVAAYEVITAC

-1202 DCRGISVAELQNY
+1202 DCGGISVAELQNY

-1255 DRADAAIRAQGRV
+1255 TRADAAIRAQGRV
-1268 GELESTFKSSKE
+1268 LELETTVKSSKE

>member
-1 MRIQN
+1 MRR
-6 KFIVMSK
+6 
-13 ALVGKKPQLLNLIFR
+13 ALWGKKPQLLNLNFGAR
-28 AGLNAVMGLSFTGT
+28 LNQVLGVGFTGT

-51 RSRRKTSLKAS
+51 ESNQRSSLKTSLKS
-62 LKASLKSSLAPF
+62 RLAPF
-74 LGCKPNS
+74 LACKPNS
-81 CFNVLLS
+81 CFNVPLS
-88 FFKVRFLPRGN
+88 FFKGRFLPRGN
-99 FLLKCC
+99 FFLKCC
-105 FRVRGNNWG
+105 FGERGSNWG
-114 LCGLY
+114 LCGSC
-119 VLWGI
+119 VLWGV

-143 PKNSYV
+143 P
-149 SVGPDVYSNY
+149 
-159 YLNGDIGVNGDSYAN
+159 
-174 GGVDVSN
+174 
-181 YAANEGS
+181 
-188 TQNIF
+188 
-193 RAKASKPLALASTKA
+193 
-208 PTTSTFNA
+208 TTSTFNA
-216 PSNSPTVTQVD
+216 SSNSLTVTQVD

-242 QVSSGELFNPGT
+242 KVSSGELFNRET
-254 NNNEAASLIEAQA
+254 SNNEAASLVEAQA

-274 EAKNEGILGLGKT
+274 EAKNEGILVLGKT
-287 QVLSAREIAKQSIEA
+287 EVLSAREIAKQSIEA

-310 GTNTSSDDSQHPNDS
+310 GTNTPSDNSQNPNDS
-325 SLPLCTNT
+325 SLPVCTNT

-344 APLAQSSCT
+344 APIAQRSCN
-353 LGRRLF
+353 LGHRLF

-376 YKDFETQTPGKG
+376 YKDFETKTPGKG
-388 TFRVGDLTP
+388 TFRVGDLTQ

-453 SLNQGPKSLSSSA
+453 SLSQGSKSLSTSA

-490 PLPKRNGKRVC
+490 PLPKRNGKTVC

-576 EVATKRELQAT
+576 EVATKRALQAT

-644 IKARPECRLWQMY
+644 IKARPECRLWQIY
-657 YDDHELNLNEASLE
+657 YDVPELNLNEASLE
-671 VQSYVKIAPKN
+671 YQTYVKTAPKN
-682 QALEAQVQPSEI
+682 QALEAQVQSNEI
-694 HMGQVQASQV
+694 STGQVQA
-704 QQSQVQGSQVQ
+704 SQVQGSQVQ

-743 IEQEIIEEPV
+743 INQEIIEEPV
-753 SSFALIDLDAQ
+753 SNFALKDLDAQ

-770 ASPSTVP
+770 TSPSTVP
-777 LSTASPSGSLAGAE
+777 LSTASPSGSLAVAE

-802 TLKCQSSEAPP
+802 TLKCQASEVPP

-823 ACHVVNKKVT
+823 ACHVENKKVS

-924 TPLKDEVP
+924 TSLKDEVP

-1031 ADFGSWSAIGGGI
+1031 SDFGSWSAIGGGS

-1086 FGKEM
+1086 FGKGM

-1202 DCRGISVAELQNY
+1202 DCRGISATELQNY

-1248 GSALNTG
+1248 GSALNMGT
-1255 DRADAAIRAQGRV
+1255 RADAAIRAQGRV
-1268 GELESTFKSSKE
+1268 LELETTVKSPKE

>member
-6 KFIVMSK
+6 NFIVMRR
-13 ALVGKKPQLLNLIFR
+13 ALWGKKPQLLNLNFGAR
-28 AGLNAVMGLSFTGT
+28 LNQVLGFGFTGT

-51 RSRRKTSLKAS
+51 RSSLKTSLKS
-62 LKASLKSSLAPF
+62 RLAPF
-74 LGCKPNS
+74 LACKPNS
-81 CFNVLLS
+81 CFNVPLS
-88 FFKVRFLPRGN
+88 FFKGRFLPRGN

-105 FRVRGNNWG
+105 FGERGSNWG
-114 LCGLY
+114 LCGSC
-119 VLWGI
+119 VLWGV

-143 PKNSYV
+143 P
-149 SVGPDVYSNY
+149 
-159 YLNGDIGVNGDSYAN
+159 
-174 GGVDVSN
+174 
-181 YAANEGS
+181 
-188 TQNIF
+188 
-193 RAKASKPLALASTKA
+193 
-208 PTTSTFNA
+208 TTSTFNA
-216 PSNSPTVTQVD
+216 SSNSLTVTQVD

-242 QVSSGELFNPGT
+242 KVSSGELFNRET
-254 NNNEAASLIEAQA
+254 SNNEAASLVEAQA

-287 QVLSAREIAKQSIEA
+287 EVLSAREIAKQSIEA

-310 GTNTSSDDSQHPNDS
+310 GTNTPSDNSQNPNDS
-325 SLPLCTNT
+325 SLPVCTNT

-344 APLAQSSCT
+344 APIAQRSCN
-353 LGRRLF
+353 LGHRLF

-376 YKDFETQTPGKG
+376 YKDFETKTPGKG
-388 TFRVGDLTP
+388 TFRVGDLTQ

-453 SLNQGPKSLSSSA
+453 SLSQGSKSLSTSA

-510 LKRDIWPEIMAQVPS
+510 LKRNIWPEIMAQVPS

-644 IKARPECRLWQMY
+644 IKARPECRLWQIY
-657 YDDHELNLNEASLE
+657 YDVPELNLNEASLE
-671 VQSYVKIAPKN
+671 YQTYVKTATKN
-682 QALEAQVQPSEI
+682 QALEAQVQSNEI
-694 HMGQVQASQV
+694 STGQVQA
-704 QQSQVQGSQVQ
+704 SQVQGSQVQ

-743 IEQEIIEEPV
+743 INQEIIEEPV
-753 SSFALIDLDAQ
+753 SNFALKDLDAQ

-770 ASPSTVP
+770 TSPSTVS
-777 LSTASPSGSLAGAE
+777 LSTASPSGSLAVAE

-802 TLKCQSSEAPP
+802 TLKCQASEAPP
-813 IKADEFLVKG
+813 IKVDEFLVKG
-823 ACHVVNKKVT
+823 ACHVENKKVS

-839 KTQDFPC
+839 KKQDFPC

-924 TPLKDEVP
+924 TSLKDEVP

-1031 ADFGSWSAIGGGI
+1031 ADFGSWSAIGGGS

-1086 FGKEM
+1086 FGKGM

-1130 AVAAYEIITAC
+1130 AVAAYEVITAC

-1202 DCRGISVAELQNY
+1202 DCRGISATELQNY

-1255 DRADAAIRAQGRV
+1255 TRADAAIRAQGRV
-1268 GELESTFKSSKE
+1268 LELETTVKSSKE

>member
-6 KFIVMSK
+6 NFIVMRR
-13 ALVGKKPQLLNLIFR
+13 ALWGKKPQLLNLNFGAR
-28 AGLNAVMGLSFTGT
+28 LNQVLGVGFTGT

-51 RSRRKTSLKAS
+51 RSSLKTSLKS
-62 LKASLKSSLAPF
+62 RLAPF
-74 LGCKPNS
+74 LACKPNS
-81 CFNVLLS
+81 CFNVPLS
-88 FFKVRFLPRGN
+88 FFKGRFLPRGN
-99 FLLKCC
+99 FFLKCC
-105 FRVRGNNWG
+105 FGERGSNWG
-114 LCGLY
+114 LCGSC
-119 VLWGI
+119 VLWGV

-143 PKNSYV
+143 P
-149 SVGPDVYSNY
+149 
-159 YLNGDIGVNGDSYAN
+159 
-174 GGVDVSN
+174 
-181 YAANEGS
+181 
-188 TQNIF
+188 
-193 RAKASKPLALASTKA
+193 
-208 PTTSTFNA
+208 TTSTFNA
-216 PSNSPTVTQVD
+216 SSNSLTVTQVD

-242 QVSSGELFNPGT
+242 KVSSGELFNPET
-254 NNNEAASLIEAQA
+254 SNNEAASLVEAQA

-287 QVLSAREIAKQSIEA
+287 EVLSAREIAKQSIEA

-310 GTNTSSDDSQHPNDS
+310 GTNTPSDNSQQPNDS
-325 SLPLCTNT
+325 SLPVCTNT
-333 SLPLERIYKCQ
+333 LLPLERIYKCQ
-344 APLAQSSCT
+344 APIAQRSCN
-353 LGRRLF
+353 LGHRLF

-376 YKDFETQTPGKG
+376 YKDFETKTPGKG
-388 TFRVGDLTP
+388 TFRVGDLTQ

-453 SLNQGPKSLSSSA
+453 SLSQGSKSLSTSA

-490 PLPKRNGKRVC
+490 PLPKRNGKTVC

-576 EVATKRELQAT
+576 EVATKRALQAT

-644 IKARPECRLWQMY
+644 IKARPECRLWQIY
-657 YDDHELNLNEASLE
+657 YDVPELNLNEASLE
-671 VQSYVKIAPKN
+671 YQTYVKTAPKN
-682 QALEAQVQPSEI
+682 QALEAQVQSNEI
-694 HMGQVQASQV
+694 STGQVQA
-704 QQSQVQGSQVQ
+704 SQVQGSQVQ

-743 IEQEIIEEPV
+743 INQEIIEEPV
-753 SSFALIDLDAQ
+753 SNFALKDLDAQ

-770 ASPSTVP
+770 TSPSTVS
-777 LSTASPSGSLAGAE
+777 LSTASPSGSLAVAE

-802 TLKCQSSEAPP
+802 TLKCQASEAPP
-813 IKADEFLVKG
+813 IKVDEFLVKG
-823 ACHVVNKKVT
+823 ACHVENKKVS

-879 DSARLSVDHNG
+879 DSVRLSVDHNG

-1031 ADFGSWSAIGGGI
+1031 ADFGSWSAIGGGS

-1105 SGTTLHPDVLNSA
+1105 SSTTLHPDVLNSA

-1202 DCRGISVAELQNY
+1202 DCRGISATELQNY

-1255 DRADAAIRAQGRV
+1255 TRADAAIRAQGRV
-1268 GELESTFKSSKE
+1268 LELETTVKSSKE

>member
-51 RSRRKTSLKAS
+51 RSRRKTS

-216 PSNSPTVTQVD
+216 PRNSPTVTQVD

-388 TFRVGDLTP
+388 TFRVGDLTQ

-453 SLNQGPKSLSSSA
+453 SLSQGSKSLSTSA

-490 PLPKRNGKRVC
+490 PLPKRNGKTVC

-550 DFAFAYDLGQIL
+550 DFAFA
-562 KVNDIPTSSLACLE
+562 
-576 EVATKRELQAT
+576 
-587 CVSSYATDGT
+587 
-597 YVGAGPGAF
+597 
-606 RNPDTSLES
+606 
-615 AQGQFIKK
+615 
-623 DQIPLPSELTALDS
+623 
-637 SLNLLNT
+637 
-644 IKARPECRLWQMY
+644 
-657 YDDHELNLNEASLE
+657 
-671 VQSYVKIAPKN
+671 
-682 QALEAQVQPSEI
+682 
-694 HMGQVQASQV
+694 
-704 QQSQVQGSQVQ
+704 
-715 TFQSNS
+715 
-721 IDKAQDLPACAAAWP
+721 
-736 QNYHCVE
+736 
-743 IEQEIIEEPV
+743 
-753 SSFALIDLDAQ
+753 
-764 TNPNLR
+764 
-770 ASPSTVP
+770 
-777 LSTASPSGSLAGAE
+777 
-791 PQKRLVKTYAC
+791 
-802 TLKCQSSEAPP
+802 
-813 IKADEFLVKG
+813 
-823 ACHVVNKKVT
+823 
-833 QTQHYL
+833 
-839 KTQDFPC
+839 
-846 EEFYDEQT
+846 
-854 GYSDNC
+854 
-860 ALYTQN
+860 
-866 PNCTQIQ
+866 
-873 STCLDD
+873 
-879 DSARLSVDHNG
+879 
-890 TELMTECGL
+890 
-899 KSVVYRCKEPQILK
+899 KS
-913 AGDFKQ
+913 
-919 EVVCA
+919 
-924 TPLKDEVP
+924 
-932 CLGLECV
+932 
-939 SDELPTITA
+939 
-948 QERSNRGQALGGI
+948 
-961 GLMAYM
+961 
-967 QDDMNCQAGVCQIFT
+967 
-982 GQDHTCRCGIKG
+982 
-994 SFDCCSIKTQVT
+994 
-1006 AQDYIRLSSYI
+1006 
-1017 MTLEAAAALVKHEV
+1017 
-1031 ADFGSWSAIGGGI
+1031 
-1044 GGLISSELDSL
+1044 
-1055 IGAYAK
+1055 
-1061 TGLETVRSS
+1061 
-1070 YLQKLTTKT
+1070 
-1079 ANLVEQL
+1079 
-1086 FGKEM
+1086 
-1091 RDRIF
+1091 
-1096 VEGAAGSAS
+1096 
-1105 SGTTLHPDVLNSA
+1105 
-1118 QGLMQAYVAYKL
+1118 
-1130 AVAAYEIITAC
+1130 
-1141 HTNEYETSMRL
+1141 
-1152 NMNSCL
+1152 
-1158 YLRSECDHKLL
+1158 
-1169 GRCLVRKR
+1169 
-1177 HYCCYNSPLARI
+1177 
-1189 VMAGLKD
+1189 
-1196 QGYAGS
+1196 
-1202 DCRGISVAELQNY
+1202 
-1215 DLGLIDFSEWNN
+1215 
-1227 MVSQSQ
+1227 
-1233 LLPAETSNLDTITGS
+1233 
-1248 GSALNTG
+1248 
-1255 DRADAAIRAQGRV
+1255 
-1268 GELESTFKSSKE
+1268 

>member
-1 MRIQN
+1 MRRP
-6 KFIVMSK
+6 
-13 ALVGKKPQLLNLIFR
+13 LWGKKPQLLNLNFGAR
-28 AGLNAVMGLSFTGT
+28 LNQVLGVGFTGT

-51 RSRRKTSLKAS
+51 RSSLKTSLKS
-62 LKASLKSSLAPF
+62 RLAPF
-74 LGCKPNS
+74 LACKPNS
-81 CFNVLLS
+81 CFNVPLS
-88 FFKVRFLPRGN
+88 FFKGRFLPRGN
-99 FLLKCC
+99 FFLKCC
-105 FRVRGNNWG
+105 FGERGSNWG
-114 LCGLY
+114 LCGSC
-119 VLWGI
+119 VLWGV

-143 PKNSYV
+143 P
-149 SVGPDVYSNY
+149 
-159 YLNGDIGVNGDSYAN
+159 
-174 GGVDVSN
+174 
-181 YAANEGS
+181 
-188 TQNIF
+188 
-193 RAKASKPLALASTKA
+193 
-208 PTTSTFNA
+208 TTSTFNA
-216 PSNSPTVTQVD
+216 SSNSLTVTQVD

-242 QVSSGELFNPGT
+242 KVSSGELFNRET
-254 NNNEAASLIEAQA
+254 SNNEAASLVEAQA

-287 QVLSAREIAKQSIEA
+287 EVLSAREIAKQSIEA

-310 GTNTSSDDSQHPNDS
+310 GTNTPSDNSQNPNDS
-325 SLPLCTNT
+325 SLPVCTNT

-344 APLAQSSCT
+344 APIAQRSCN
-353 LGRRLF
+353 LGHRLF

-376 YKDFETQTPGKG
+376 YKDFETKTPGKG
-388 TFRVGDLTP
+388 TFRVGDLTQ

-419 LGLWLTKLVYKDYVR
+419 LGLWLTKLVYNDYVR

-453 SLNQGPKSLSSSA
+453 SLSQGSKSLSTSA

-490 PLPKRNGKRVC
+490 PLPKRNGKTVC

-576 EVATKRELQAT
+576 EVATKRALQAT

-644 IKARPECRLWQMY
+644 IKARPECRLWQIY
-657 YDDHELNLNEASLE
+657 YDVPELNLNEASLE
-671 VQSYVKIAPKN
+671 YQTYVKTAPKN
-682 QALEAQVQPSEI
+682 QALEAQVQSNEI
-694 HMGQVQASQV
+694 STGQVQA
-704 QQSQVQGSQVQ
+704 SQVQGSQVQ

-743 IEQEIIEEPV
+743 INQEIIEEPV
-753 SSFALIDLDAQ
+753 SNFALKDLDAQ

-770 ASPSTVP
+770 TSPSTVS
-777 LSTASPSGSLAGAE
+777 LSTASPSGSLAVAE

-813 IKADEFLVKG
+813 IKVDEFLVKG
-823 ACHVVNKKVT
+823 ACHVENKKVS

-839 KTQDFPC
+839 KKQDFPC

-1031 ADFGSWSAIGGGI
+1031 ADFGSWSAIGGGS

-1096 VEGAAGSAS
+1096 VEGAEGSAS
-1105 SGTTLHPDVLNSA
+1105 SSTTLHPDVLNSA

-1202 DCRGISVAELQNY
+1202 DCRGISATELQNY

-1255 DRADAAIRAQGRV
+1255 TRADAAIRAQGRV
-1268 GELESTFKSSKE
+1268 LELETTVKSSKE

>member
-1 MRIQN
+1 MKIREN
-6 KFIVMSK
+6 NFIVMRR
-13 ALVGKKPQLLNLIFR
+13 ALWGKKTQLLNLNFGAR
-28 AGLNAVMGLSFTGT
+28 LNQVLGVGFTGT

-51 RSRRKTSLKAS
+51 RSSLKTSLKS
-62 LKASLKSSLAPF
+62 RLAPF
-74 LGCKPNS
+74 LACKPNS
-81 CFNVLLS
+81 CFNVPLS
-88 FFKVRFLPRGN
+88 FFKGRFLPRGN
-99 FLLKCC
+99 FFLKCC
-105 FRVRGNNWG
+105 FGERGSNWG
-114 LCGLY
+114 LCGSC
-119 VLWGI
+119 VLWGV

-143 PKNSYV
+143 P
-149 SVGPDVYSNY
+149 
-159 YLNGDIGVNGDSYAN
+159 
-174 GGVDVSN
+174 
-181 YAANEGS
+181 
-188 TQNIF
+188 
-193 RAKASKPLALASTKA
+193 
-208 PTTSTFNA
+208 TTSTFNA
-216 PSNSPTVTQVD
+216 SSNSLTVTQVD

-242 QVSSGELFNPGT
+242 KVSSGELFNRET
-254 NNNEAASLIEAQA
+254 SNNEAASLVEAQA

-287 QVLSAREIAKQSIEA
+287 EVLSAHEIAKQSIEA

-310 GTNTSSDDSQHPNDS
+310 GTNTPSDNSQNPNDS
-325 SLPLCTNT
+325 SLPVCTNT

-344 APLAQSSCT
+344 APIAQRSCN
-353 LGRRLF
+353 LGHRLF

-376 YKDFETQTPGKG
+376 YKDFETKTPGKG
-388 TFRVGDLTP
+388 TFRVGDLTQ

-453 SLNQGPKSLSSSA
+453 SLSQGSKSLSTSA

-490 PLPKRNGKRVC
+490 PLPKRNGKTVC

-576 EVATKRELQAT
+576 EVATKRALQAT

-644 IKARPECRLWQMY
+644 IKARPECRLWQIY
-657 YDDHELNLNEASLE
+657 YDVPELNLNEASLE
-671 VQSYVKIAPKN
+671 YQTYVKTAPKN
-682 QALEAQVQPSEI
+682 QALEAQVQSNEI
-694 HMGQVQASQV
+694 STGQVQASQV
-704 QQSQVQGSQVQ
+704 QGSQVQGSQVQ

-743 IEQEIIEEPV
+743 INQEIIEEPV
-753 SSFALIDLDAQ
+753 SNFALKDLDAQ

-770 ASPSTVP
+770 TSPSTVS
-777 LSTASPSGSLAGAE
+777 LSTASPSGSLAVAE

-802 TLKCQSSEAPP
+802 TLKCQASEAPP
-813 IKADEFLVKG
+813 IKVDEFLVKG
-823 ACHVVNKKVT
+823 ACHVENKKVS

-879 DSARLSVDHNG
+879 DSVRLSVDHNG

-1031 ADFGSWSAIGGGI
+1031 ADFGSWSAIGGGS

-1105 SGTTLHPDVLNSA
+1105 SSTTLHPDVLNSA

-1202 DCRGISVAELQNY
+1202 DCRGISATELQNY

-1255 DRADAAIRAQGRV
+1255 TRADAAIRAQGRV
-1268 GELESTFKSSKE
+1268 LELEITVKSSKE

>member
-1 MRIQN
+1 MRR
-6 KFIVMSK
+6 
-13 ALVGKKPQLLNLIFR
+13 ALWGKKPQLLNLNFGAR
-28 AGLNAVMGLSFTGT
+28 LNQVLGVGFTGT

-51 RSRRKTSLKAS
+51 RSSLKTSLKS
-62 LKASLKSSLAPF
+62 RLAPF
-74 LGCKPNS
+74 LACKPNS
-81 CFNVLLS
+81 CFNVPLS
-88 FFKVRFLPRGN
+88 FFKGRFLPRGN
-99 FLLKCC
+99 FFLKCC
-105 FRVRGNNWG
+105 FGERGSNWG
-114 LCGLY
+114 LCGSC
-119 VLWGI
+119 VLWGV

-143 PKNSYV
+143 P
-149 SVGPDVYSNY
+149 
-159 YLNGDIGVNGDSYAN
+159 
-174 GGVDVSN
+174 
-181 YAANEGS
+181 
-188 TQNIF
+188 
-193 RAKASKPLALASTKA
+193 
-208 PTTSTFNA
+208 TTSTFNA
-216 PSNSPTVTQVD
+216 SSNSLTVTQVD

-242 QVSSGELFNPGT
+242 KVSSGELFNRET
-254 NNNEAASLIEAQA
+254 SNNEAASLVEAQA

-287 QVLSAREIAKQSIEA
+287 EVLSAREIAKQSIEA

-310 GTNTSSDDSQHPNDS
+310 GTNTPSDNSQQPNDS
-325 SLPLCTNT
+325 SLPVCSNT

-344 APLAQSSCT
+344 APIAQRSCN
-353 LGRRLF
+353 LGHRLF

-376 YKDFETQTPGKG
+376 YKDFETKTPGKG
-388 TFRVGDLTP
+388 TFRVGDLTQ

-453 SLNQGPKSLSSSA
+453 SLSQGSKSLSTSA

-490 PLPKRNGKRVC
+490 PLPKRNGKTVC

-576 EVATKRELQAT
+576 EVATKRALQAT
-587 CVSSYATDGT
+587 CVSSYATYGT

-644 IKARPECRLWQMY
+644 IKARPECRLWQIY
-657 YDDHELNLNEASLE
+657 YDVPELNLNEASLE
-671 VQSYVKIAPKN
+671 YQTYVKTAPKN
-682 QALEAQVQPSEI
+682 QALEAQVQSNEI
-694 HMGQVQASQV
+694 STGQVQASQV
-704 QQSQVQGSQVQ
+704 QGSQVQ
-715 TFQSNS
+715 SFQSNS
-721 IDKAQDLPACAAAWP
+721 TDKAQDLPACAAAWP

-743 IEQEIIEEPV
+743 IKQEIIEEPV
-753 SSFALIDLDAQ
+753 SNFALKDLDAQ

-770 ASPSTVP
+770 TSPSTVP
-777 LSTASPSGSLAGAE
+777 LSTASPSGSLAVAE

-813 IKADEFLVKG
+813 IKVDEFLVKG
-823 ACHVVNKKVT
+823 ACHVENKKVS

-839 KTQDFPC
+839 KKQDFPC

-924 TPLKDEVP
+924 THLKDEVP
-932 CLGLECV
+932 CLGLGCV
-939 SDELPTITA
+939 SDELPTITE

-1017 MTLEAAAALVKHEV
+1017 MTLEAAAELVKQEV
-1031 ADFGSWSAIGGGI
+1031 ADFGSWSAIGGGS

-1096 VEGAAGSAS
+1096 LEGAAGGAT

-1130 AVAAYEIITAC
+1130 AVAAYEVITAC

-1158 YLRSECDHKLL
+1158 YLRSVCDHKLL

-1202 DCRGISVAELQNY
+1202 DCGGISVAELQNY

-1233 LLPAETSNLDTITGS
+1233 LLPAQTSNLDTITGS

-1268 GELESTFKSSKE
+1268 GELETTFKSSKE

>member
-62 LKASLKSSLAPF
+62 LKSSLSPF

-88 FFKVRFLPRGN
+88 FFKGRFLPRGN

-376 YKDFETQTPGKG
+376 YKDFETQTLGKG

-490 PLPKRNGKRVC
+490 PLPKRNGKTVC

-1096 VEGAAGSAS
+1096 LEGAAGGAT

-1130 AVAAYEIITAC
+1130 AVAAYEVITAC

-1158 YLRSECDHKLL
+1158 YLRSVCDHKLL

-1189 VMAGLKD
+1189 VMAGLKN
-1196 QGYAGS
+1196 QGYAAS
-1202 DCRGISVAELQNY
+1202 DCRGISVTELQNY

-1233 LLPAETSNLDTITGS
+1233 LLPAQTSNLDTITGS

>member
-208 PTTSTFNA
+208 PTTSTFNS

-287 QVLSAREIAKQSIEA
+287 EVLSAREIAKQSIEA

-310 GTNTSSDDSQHPNDS
+310 GTNTPSDNSQNPNDS
-325 SLPLCTNT
+325 SLSVCTNT

-344 APLAQSSCT
+344 APIAQRSCN
-353 LGRRLF
+353 LGHRLF

-376 YKDFETQTPGKG
+376 YKDFETKTPGKG
-388 TFRVGDLTP
+388 TFRVGDLTQ

-419 LGLWLTKLVYKDYVR
+419 LGLWLTKLAYKDYVR

-490 PLPKRNGKRVC
+490 PLPKRNGKTVC

-576 EVATKRELQAT
+576 EVATKRELLAT

-644 IKARPECRLWQMY
+644 IKARPECRLWQIY
-657 YDDHELNLNEASLE
+657 YDVPELNLNEASLE
-671 VQSYVKIAPKN
+671 YQTYVKTAPKN
-682 QALEAQVQPSEI
+682 QALEAQVQSNEI
-694 HMGQVQASQV
+694 STGQVQA
-704 QQSQVQGSQVQ
+704 SQVQGSQVQ

-743 IEQEIIEEPV
+743 INQEIIEEPV
-753 SSFALIDLDAQ
+753 SNFALKDLDAQ

-770 ASPSTVP
+770 TSPSTVP
-777 LSTASPSGSLAGAE
+777 LSTASPSGSLAVAE

-802 TLKCQSSEAPP
+802 TLKCQATEAPP
-813 IKADEFLVKG
+813 IKVDEFLVKG
-823 ACHVVNKKVT
+823 ACHVENKKVS
-833 QTQHYL
+833 QTQHFL

-924 TPLKDEVP
+924 THLKDEVP

-1017 MTLEAAAALVKHEV
+1017 MTLEAAAELVKQEV
-1031 ADFGSWSAIGGGI
+1031 ADFGSWSAIGGGS

-1086 FGKEM
+1086 FGKGM

>member
-51 RSRRKTSLKAS
+51 RSRRKTS

-310 GTNTSSDDSQHPNDS
+310 GTNTPSDNSQQPNDS
-325 SLPLCTNT
+325 SLPVCTNT

-344 APLAQSSCT
+344 APIAQRSCN
-353 LGRRLF
+353 LGHRLF

-376 YKDFETQTPGKG
+376 YKDFETKTPGKG
-388 TFRVGDLTP
+388 TFRVGDLTQ

-453 SLNQGPKSLSSSA
+453 SLSQGSKSLSSSA

-490 PLPKRNGKRVC
+490 PLPKRNGKTVC

-510 LKRDIWPEIMAQVPS
+510 LKRNIWPEIMAQVPS

-924 TPLKDEVP
+924 THLKDEVP
-932 CLGLECV
+932 CLGLGCV
-939 SDELPTITA
+939 SDELPTITE

-1017 MTLEAAAALVKHEV
+1017 MTLEAAAELVKQEV
-1031 ADFGSWSAIGGGI
+1031 ADFGSWSAIGGGS

-1086 FGKEM
+1086 FGKGM

-1096 VEGAAGSAS
+1096 IEGAAGSAS

>member
-124 LGLGSLN
+124 LGIGSLN

-325 SLPLCTNT
+325 SLPICTNT

-376 YKDFETQTPGKG
+376 YKDFETQTLGKG

-419 LGLWLTKLVYKDYVR
+419 LGLWLTKLAYKDYVR

-490 PLPKRNGKRVC
+490 PLPKRNGKTVC

-644 IKARPECRLWQMY
+644 IKARPECRLWQIY
-657 YDDHELNLNEASLE
+657 YDVPELNLNEASLE
-671 VQSYVKIAPKN
+671 YQTYVKTAPKN
-682 QALEAQVQPSEI
+682 QALEAQVQSNEI
-694 HMGQVQASQV
+694 STGQVQA
-704 QQSQVQGSQVQ
+704 SQVQGSQVQ

-743 IEQEIIEEPV
+743 INQEIIEEPV
-753 SSFALIDLDAQ
+753 SNFALKDLDAQ

-770 ASPSTVP
+770 TSPSTVP
-777 LSTASPSGSLAGAE
+777 LSTASPSGSLAVAE

-802 TLKCQSSEAPP
+802 TLKCQATEAPP
-813 IKADEFLVKG
+813 IKVDEFLVKG

-1130 AVAAYEIITAC
+1130 AVAAYEVITAC

-1202 DCRGISVAELQNY
+1202 DCGGISVAELQNY

-1233 LLPAETSNLDTITGS
+1233 LLPAQTSNLDTITGS

-1268 GELESTFKSSKE
+1268 GELESPFKSSKE

>member
-1 MRIQN
+1 MRR
-6 KFIVMSK
+6 
-13 ALVGKKPQLLNLIFR
+13 ALWGKKPQLLNLNFGAR
-28 AGLNAVMGLSFTGT
+28 LNQVLGVGFTGT

-51 RSRRKTSLKAS
+51 RSSLKTSLKS
-62 LKASLKSSLAPF
+62 RPAPI
-74 LGCKPNS
+74 LGCKSNS
-81 CFNVLLS
+81 CFNVPLS
-88 FFKVRFLPRGN
+88 FFKGRFLPRGN

-105 FRVRGNNWG
+105 FGERGSNWC
-114 LCGLY
+114 LCGSC
-119 VLWGI
+119 VLWGV
-124 LGLGSLN
+124 LGLGILN

-143 PKNSYV
+143 P
-149 SVGPDVYSNY
+149 
-159 YLNGDIGVNGDSYAN
+159 A
-174 GGVDVSN
+174 
-181 YAANEGS
+181 
-188 TQNIF
+188 
-193 RAKASKPLALASTKA
+193 
-208 PTTSTFNA
+208 TSTFNA
-216 PSNSPTVTQVD
+216 SSNSLTVTQVD

-242 QVSSGELFNPGT
+242 KVSSGELFNRET
-254 NNNEAASLIEAQA
+254 SNNEAVSLVEAQA

-287 QVLSAREIAKQSIEA
+287 EVLSAREIAKQSIEA

-310 GTNTSSDDSQHPNDS
+310 GTNTPSDNSQQPNDS
-325 SLPLCTNT
+325 SLPVCSNT

-344 APLAQSSCT
+344 APIAQRSCN
-353 LGRRLF
+353 LGHRLF

-376 YKDFETQTPGKG
+376 YKDFETKTPGKG
-388 TFRVGDLTP
+388 TFRVGDLTQ

-453 SLNQGPKSLSSSA
+453 SLSQGSKSLSTSA

-510 LKRDIWPEIMAQVPS
+510 LKRNIWPEIMAQVPS

-576 EVATKRELQAT
+576 EVATKRALQAT

-623 DQIPLPSELTALDS
+623 AQIPLPSELSALDS
-637 SLNLLNT
+637 SFNLLNT
-644 IKARPECRLWQMY
+644 IKARPECRLWQIY
-657 YDDHELNLNEASLE
+657 YDVPELNLNEASLE
-671 VQSYVKIAPKN
+671 YQTYVKTAPKN
-682 QALEAQVQPSEI
+682 HALEAQVQSNEI
-694 HMGQVQASQV
+694 STGQVQASQV
-704 QQSQVQGSQVQ
+704 QS
-715 TFQSNS
+715 FQSNS
-721 IDKAQDLPACAAAWP
+721 IDKAQDLPACVAAWP

-743 IEQEIIEEPV
+743 INQEIIEEPV
-753 SSFALIDLDAQ
+753 SNFALKDLDAQ

-770 ASPSTVP
+770 TSPSTVS

-802 TLKCQSSEAPP
+802 TLKCQASEAPP
-813 IKADEFLVKG
+813 IKVDEFLVKG
-823 ACHVVNKKVT
+823 ACHVENKKVT

-846 EEFYDEQT
+846 EEFYDKQT

-924 TPLKDEVP
+924 THLKDEVP
-932 CLGLECV
+932 CLGLGCV
-939 SDELPTITA
+939 SDELPTITE

-1017 MTLEAAAALVKHEV
+1017 MTLEAAAALVKQEV
-1031 ADFGSWSAIGGGI
+1031 ADFGSWSAIGGGS

-1096 VEGAAGSAS
+1096 LEGAAGGAT

-1118 QGLMQAYVAYKL
+1118 QGLMQAYLAYKL
-1130 AVAAYEIITAC
+1130 AVAAYEVITAC

-1158 YLRSECDHKLL
+1158 YLRSVCDHKLL

-1189 VMAGLKD
+1189 VMAGLKN
-1196 QGYAGS
+1196 QGYAAS
-1202 DCRGISVAELQNY
+1202 DCRGISATELQNY

-1255 DRADAAIRAQGRV
+1255 ARADAAIRAQGRV
-1268 GELESTFKSSKE
+1268 LELKTTVKSSKE

>member
-325 SLPLCTNT
+325 SLPICTNT

-376 YKDFETQTPGKG
+376 YKDFETQTLGKG

-419 LGLWLTKLVYKDYVR
+419 LGLWLTKLAYKDYVR

-490 PLPKRNGKRVC
+490 PLPKRNGKTVC

-644 IKARPECRLWQMY
+644 IKARPECRLWQIY
-657 YDDHELNLNEASLE
+657 YDVPELNLNEASLE
-671 VQSYVKIAPKN
+671 YQTYVKTAPKN
-682 QALEAQVQPSEI
+682 QALEAQVQSNEI
-694 HMGQVQASQV
+694 STGQVQA
-704 QQSQVQGSQVQ
+704 SQVQGSQVQ

-743 IEQEIIEEPV
+743 INQEIIEEPV
-753 SSFALIDLDAQ
+753 SNFALKDLDAQ

-770 ASPSTVP
+770 TSPSTVP
-777 LSTASPSGSLAGAE
+777 LSTASPSGSLAVAE

-802 TLKCQSSEAPP
+802 TLKCQATEAPP
-813 IKADEFLVKG
+813 IKVDEFLVKG
-823 ACHVVNKKVT
+823 ACHVENKKVS

>member
-1 MRIQN
+1 MRR
-6 KFIVMSK
+6 
-13 ALVGKKPQLLNLIFR
+13 ALWGKKPQLLNLNFGAR
-28 AGLNAVMGLSFTGT
+28 LNQVLGVGFTGT

-51 RSRRKTSLKAS
+51 RSSLKTSLKS
-62 LKASLKSSLAPF
+62 RLAPF
-74 LGCKPNS
+74 LACKPNS
-81 CFNVLLS
+81 CFNVPLS
-88 FFKVRFLPRGN
+88 FFKGRFLPRGN
-99 FLLKCC
+99 FFLKCC
-105 FRVRGNNWG
+105 FGERGSNWG
-114 LCGLY
+114 LCGSC
-119 VLWGI
+119 VLWGV

-143 PKNSYV
+143 P
-149 SVGPDVYSNY
+149 
-159 YLNGDIGVNGDSYAN
+159 
-174 GGVDVSN
+174 
-181 YAANEGS
+181 
-188 TQNIF
+188 
-193 RAKASKPLALASTKA
+193 
-208 PTTSTFNA
+208 TTSTFNA
-216 PSNSPTVTQVD
+216 SSNSLTVTQVD

-242 QVSSGELFNPGT
+242 KVSSGELFNRET
-254 NNNEAASLIEAQA
+254 SNNEAASLVEAQA
-267 TFLALKE
+267 TFLVLKE

-287 QVLSAREIAKQSIEA
+287 EVLSAREIAKPSIEA

-310 GTNTSSDDSQHPNDS
+310 GTNTPSDNSQQPNDS
-325 SLPLCTNT
+325 SLPVCTNT

-344 APLAQSSCT
+344 APIAQRSCN
-353 LGRRLF
+353 LGHRLF

-376 YKDFETQTPGKG
+376 YKDFETKTPGKG
-388 TFRVGDLTP
+388 TFRVGDLTK

-419 LGLWLTKLVYKDYVR
+419 LGLWLTKLAYKDYVR

-453 SLNQGPKSLSSSA
+453 SLSQGSKSLSSSA

-490 PLPKRNGKRVC
+490 PLPKRNGKTVC

-510 LKRDIWPEIMAQVPS
+510 LKRNIWPEIMAQVPS

-576 EVATKRELQAT
+576 EVATKRALQAT
-587 CVSSYATDGT
+587 CVSSYATYGT

-644 IKARPECRLWQMY
+644 IKARPECRLWQIY
-657 YDDHELNLNEASLE
+657 YDVPELNLNEASLE
-671 VQSYVKIAPKN
+671 YQTYVKTAPKN
-682 QALEAQVQPSEI
+682 QALEAQVQSNEI
-694 HMGQVQASQV
+694 STGQVQA
-704 QQSQVQGSQVQ
+704 SQVQGSQVQ

-743 IEQEIIEEPV
+743 INQEIIEEPV
-753 SSFALIDLDAQ
+753 SNFALKDLDAQ

-770 ASPSTVP
+770 TSPSTVS
-777 LSTASPSGSLAGAE
+777 LSTASPSGSLAVAE

-802 TLKCQSSEAPP
+802 TLKCQASEAPP
-813 IKADEFLVKG
+813 IKVDEFLVKG
-823 ACHVVNKKVT
+823 ACHVENKKVS

-879 DSARLSVDHNG
+879 DSVRLSVDHNG

-1031 ADFGSWSAIGGGI
+1031 ADFGSWSAIGGGS

-1096 VEGAAGSAS
+1096 VEGAEGSAS
-1105 SGTTLHPDVLNSA
+1105 SSTTLHPDVLNSA

-1202 DCRGISVAELQNY
+1202 DCRGISATELQNY

-1255 DRADAAIRAQGRV
+1255 TRADAAIRAQGRV
-1268 GELESTFKSSKE
+1268 LELETTVKSSKE

>member
-1 MRIQN
+1 MRR
-6 KFIVMSK
+6 
-13 ALVGKKPQLLNLIFR
+13 ALWGKKPQLLNLNFGAR
-28 AGLNAVMGLSFTGT
+28 LNQVLGVGFTGT

-51 RSRRKTSLKAS
+51 RSSLKTSLKS
-62 LKASLKSSLAPF
+62 RLAPF
-74 LGCKPNS
+74 LACKPNS
-81 CFNVLLS
+81 CFNVPLS
-88 FFKVRFLPRGN
+88 FFKGRFLPRGN
-99 FLLKCC
+99 FFLKCC
-105 FRVRGNNWG
+105 FGERGSNWG
-114 LCGLY
+114 LCGSC
-119 VLWGI
+119 VLWGV

-143 PKNSYV
+143 P
-149 SVGPDVYSNY
+149 
-159 YLNGDIGVNGDSYAN
+159 
-174 GGVDVSN
+174 
-181 YAANEGS
+181 
-188 TQNIF
+188 
-193 RAKASKPLALASTKA
+193 
-208 PTTSTFNA
+208 TTSTFNA
-216 PSNSPTVTQVD
+216 SSNSLTVTQVD

-242 QVSSGELFNPGT
+242 KVSSGELFNRET
-254 NNNEAASLIEAQA
+254 SNNEAASLVEAQA

-287 QVLSAREIAKQSIEA
+287 EVLSAREIAKQSIEA

-310 GTNTSSDDSQHPNDS
+310 GTNTPSDNSQNPNDS
-325 SLPLCTNT
+325 SLPVCTNT

-344 APLAQSSCT
+344 APIAQRSCN
-353 LGRRLF
+353 LGHRLF

-376 YKDFETQTPGKG
+376 YKDFETKTPGKG
-388 TFRVGDLTP
+388 TFRVGDLTQ

-412 VDSPEAM
+412 VDSLEAM

-453 SLNQGPKSLSSSA
+453 SLSQGSKSLSTSA

-490 PLPKRNGKRVC
+490 PLPKRNGKTVC

-576 EVATKRELQAT
+576 EVATKRALQAT

-644 IKARPECRLWQMY
+644 IKARPECRLWQIY
-657 YDDHELNLNEASLE
+657 YDVPELNLNEASLE
-671 VQSYVKIAPKN
+671 YQTYVKTAPKN
-682 QALEAQVQPSEI
+682 QALEAQVQSNEI
-694 HMGQVQASQV
+694 STGQVQASQV
-704 QQSQVQGSQVQ
+704 QASQVQGSQVQ

-743 IEQEIIEEPV
+743 INQEIIEEPV
-753 SSFALIDLDAQ
+753 SNFALKDLDAQ

-770 ASPSTVP
+770 TSPSTVS
-777 LSTASPSGSLAGAE
+777 LSTASPSGSLAVAE

-802 TLKCQSSEAPP
+802 TLKCQASEAPP
-813 IKADEFLVKG
+813 IKVDEFLVKG
-823 ACHVVNKKVT
+823 ACHVENKKVS

-879 DSARLSVDHNG
+879 DSVRLSVDHNG

-899 KSVVYRCKEPQILK
+899 KSVVYRCNEPQILK

-924 TPLKDEVP
+924 TSLKDEVP

-1031 ADFGSWSAIGGGI
+1031 ADFGSWSAIGGGS

-1086 FGKEM
+1086 FGKGM

-1118 QGLMQAYVAYKL
+1118 QGLMQTYVAYKL
-1130 AVAAYEIITAC
+1130 AVAAYEVITAC

-1202 DCRGISVAELQNY
+1202 DCRGISATELQNY

-1255 DRADAAIRAQGRV
+1255 TRADAAIRAQGRV
-1268 GELESTFKSSKE
+1268 LELETTVKSSKE

>member
-1 MRIQN
+1 MRR
-6 KFIVMSK
+6 
-13 ALVGKKPQLLNLIFR
+13 ALWGKKPQLLNLNFGAR
-28 AGLNAVMGLSFTGT
+28 LNQVLWVGFTGT

-51 RSRRKTSLKAS
+51 RSSLKTSLKS
-62 LKASLKSSLAPF
+62 RLAPF
-74 LGCKPNS
+74 LACKPNS
-81 CFNVLLS
+81 CFNVPLS
-88 FFKVRFLPRGN
+88 FFKGRFLPRGN
-99 FLLKCC
+99 FFLKCC
-105 FRVRGNNWG
+105 FGERGSNWG
-114 LCGLY
+114 LCGSC
-119 VLWGI
+119 VLWGV

-143 PKNSYV
+143 P
-149 SVGPDVYSNY
+149 
-159 YLNGDIGVNGDSYAN
+159 
-174 GGVDVSN
+174 
-181 YAANEGS
+181 
-188 TQNIF
+188 
-193 RAKASKPLALASTKA
+193 
-208 PTTSTFNA
+208 TTSTFNA
-216 PSNSPTVTQVD
+216 SSNSLTVTQVD

-242 QVSSGELFNPGT
+242 KVSSGELFNRET
-254 NNNEAASLIEAQA
+254 SNNEAASLVEAQA

-287 QVLSAREIAKQSIEA
+287 EVLSAREIAKQSIEA

-310 GTNTSSDDSQHPNDS
+310 GTNTPSDNSQNPNDS
-325 SLPLCTNT
+325 SLPVCTNT

-344 APLAQSSCT
+344 APIAQRSCN
-353 LGRRLF
+353 LGHRLF

-376 YKDFETQTPGKG
+376 YKDFETKTPGKG
-388 TFRVGDLTP
+388 TFRVGDLTQ

-453 SLNQGPKSLSSSA
+453 SLSQGSKSLSTSA

-490 PLPKRNGKRVC
+490 PLPKRNGKTVC

-576 EVATKRELQAT
+576 EVATKRALQAT

-644 IKARPECRLWQMY
+644 IKARPECRLWQIY
-657 YDDHELNLNEASLE
+657 YDVPELNLNEASLE
-671 VQSYVKIAPKN
+671 YQTYVKTAPKN
-682 QALEAQVQPSEI
+682 QALEAQVQSNEI
-694 HMGQVQASQV
+694 STGQVQA
-704 QQSQVQGSQVQ
+704 SQVQGSQVQ

-743 IEQEIIEEPV
+743 INQEIIEEPV
-753 SSFALIDLDAQ
+753 SNFALKDLDAQ

-770 ASPSTVP
+770 TSPSTVS
-777 LSTASPSGSLAGAE
+777 LSTASPSGSLAVAE

-802 TLKCQSSEAPP
+802 TLKCQASEAPP
-813 IKADEFLVKG
+813 IKVDEFLVKG
-823 ACHVVNKKVT
+823 ACHVENKKVS

-879 DSARLSVDHNG
+879 DSVRLSVDHNG

-1031 ADFGSWSAIGGGI
+1031 ADFGSWSAIGGGS

-1086 FGKEM
+1086 FGKGM

-1255 DRADAAIRAQGRV
+1255 TRADAAIRAQGRV
-1268 GELESTFKSSKE
+1268 LELETTVKSSKE

>member
-1 MRIQN
+1 MRR
-6 KFIVMSK
+6 
-13 ALVGKKPQLLNLIFR
+13 ALWGKKPQLLNLNFGAR
-28 AGLNAVMGLSFTGT
+28 LNQVLGVGFTGT

-51 RSRRKTSLKAS
+51 RSSLKTSLKS
-62 LKASLKSSLAPF
+62 RLAPF
-74 LGCKPNS
+74 LACKPNS
-81 CFNVLLS
+81 CFNVPLS
-88 FFKVRFLPRGN
+88 FFKGRFLPRGN

-105 FRVRGNNWG
+105 FGERGSNWG
-114 LCGLY
+114 LCGSC
-119 VLWGI
+119 VLWGV

-143 PKNSYV
+143 P
-149 SVGPDVYSNY
+149 
-159 YLNGDIGVNGDSYAN
+159 
-174 GGVDVSN
+174 
-181 YAANEGS
+181 
-188 TQNIF
+188 
-193 RAKASKPLALASTKA
+193 
-208 PTTSTFNA
+208 TTSTFNA
-216 PSNSPTVTQVD
+216 SSNSLTVTQVD

-242 QVSSGELFNPGT
+242 KVSSGELFNRET
-254 NNNEAASLIEAQA
+254 SNNEAASLVEAQA

-287 QVLSAREIAKQSIEA
+287 EVLSAREIAKQSIEA

-310 GTNTSSDDSQHPNDS
+310 GTNTPSDNSQNPNDS
-325 SLPLCTNT
+325 SLPVCTNT

-344 APLAQSSCT
+344 APIAQRSCN
-353 LGRRLF
+353 LGHRLF

-376 YKDFETQTPGKG
+376 YKDFETKTPGKG
-388 TFRVGDLTP
+388 TFRVGDLTK

-453 SLNQGPKSLSSSA
+453 SLSQGSKSLSTSA

-510 LKRDIWPEIMAQVPS
+510 LKRNIWPEIMAQVPS

-644 IKARPECRLWQMY
+644 IKARPECRLWQIY
-657 YDDHELNLNEASLE
+657 YDVPELNLNEASLE
-671 VQSYVKIAPKN
+671 YQTYVKTAPKN
-682 QALEAQVQPSEI
+682 QALEAQVQSNEI
-694 HMGQVQASQV
+694 STGQV
-704 QQSQVQGSQVQ
+704 QQSQDQGSQVQ
-715 TFQSNS
+715 SFQSNS
-721 IDKAQDLPACAAAWP
+721 TDKAQDLPACAAAWP

-743 IEQEIIEEPV
+743 IKQEIIEEPV
-753 SSFALIDLDAQ
+753 SNFALKDLDAQ

-770 ASPSTVP
+770 TSPSTVS
-777 LSTASPSGSLAGAE
+777 LSTASPSGSLAVAE

-802 TLKCQSSEAPP
+802 TLKCQASEAPP
-813 IKADEFLVKG
+813 IKVDEFLVKG
-823 ACHVVNKKVT
+823 ACHVENKKVS

-839 KTQDFPC
+839 KKQDFPC

-924 TPLKDEVP
+924 TSLKDEVP
-932 CLGLECV
+932 CLGLGCV
-939 SDELPTITA
+939 SDELPTITE

-1017 MTLEAAAALVKHEV
+1017 MTLEAAAALVKQEV
-1031 ADFGSWSAIGGGI
+1031 ADFGSWSAIGGGS

-1096 VEGAAGSAS
+1096 VEGAAGGAT

-1118 QGLMQAYVAYKL
+1118 QGLMQAYLAYKL
-1130 AVAAYEIITAC
+1130 AVAAYEVITAC

-1158 YLRSECDHKLL
+1158 YLRSVCDHKLL

-1189 VMAGLKD
+1189 VMAGLKN
-1196 QGYAGS
+1196 QGYAAS
-1202 DCRGISVAELQNY
+1202 DCRGISATELQNY

-1233 LLPAETSNLDTITGS
+1233 LLPAQTSNLDTITGS

-1255 DRADAAIRAQGRV
+1255 ARADAAIRAQGRV
-1268 GELESTFKSSKE
+1268 SELKTTVKSSKE